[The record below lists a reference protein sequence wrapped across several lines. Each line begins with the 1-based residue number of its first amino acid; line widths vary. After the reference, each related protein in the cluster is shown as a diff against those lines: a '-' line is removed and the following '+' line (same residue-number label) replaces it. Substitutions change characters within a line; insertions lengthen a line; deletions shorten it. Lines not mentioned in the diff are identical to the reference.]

1 MGSKNITGR
10 SYVKAD
16 HDFWADMSFSVWE
29 ESTSVENNTS
39 RIKYEFYA
47 SQRTGFSFT
56 GTTRNPA
63 GRVVVNINGRDVDS
77 ANIGL
82 MSYGTGSCGK
92 TGYVN
97 VPHNADGTKEMSFSI
112 RMDEV
117 TGNYSGDTWKYGS
130 ASVSSTLWLASIPRA
145 SSISVTSGSGTK
157 PGAGSINLSISR
169 ASSSF
174 THTVIWEFSGL
185 TGTVGTGIGTSC
197 SFSVPLSFIE
207 KHPSSDN
214 GIRFVCKTYNNGT
227 EIGSSSCAATIG
239 HYLPSSISNYTS
251 NIICNG
257 TNTIDVTIS
266 RGHSSFVH
274 DVEWIFGSHKY
285 KKTNQGT
292 SSSYAPPTSWLDAIP
307 SANSGIG
314 SVVVTTYYKTT
325 KIGSVTSPNFTLNVP
340 DYTPTLGSVTVDKIQ
355 PDSMNTW
362 DIFVQNKSNAKFTF
376 NNAATSYYATI
387 KQYTI
392 EIDGV
397 TISSDTNIVRT
408 KRLPTA
414 GTVNYTAKIY
424 DSRNRSFSLTGS
436 IEVQALVIPKL
447 ISEDISRYNGTAK
460 DDDGEQLYFN
470 VSFSYE
476 SYNNLNSTTNKI
488 YIRPSVATDYT
499 EYGTFQNGTTL
510 IISDYTFSMTESYD
524 IKIVVIDTL
533 GNKLEHIFN
542 LSVSYAIIDI
552 SNTGNGIGLLT
563 MSKMDGYIEL
573 GGKVYAY
580 DDIIGKTSLK
590 INSNQSTFISVSV
603 KDSKTPMF
611 ESGSMGNF
619 MQTLTLTN
627 DYASWFNNKALNTS
641 YIKLSQD
648 GSDSSITVGNSSSF
662 SELSPT
668 KLQTG
673 YIIADSCDSENGAIL
688 STNADNEGWKCVRL
702 YRNGY
707 KVLYG
712 ISAGHNPAIEKYTP
726 TGTTWESRLELK
738 HDCLQYYTVAN
749 PSNPNNKVRLDVTVA
764 DADNHGGIRIGQ
776 HTNYLKWLRNSEEIQ
791 VRNDADNA
799 YSKITASAFVNGSKK
814 KFKEN
819 IEDVNDDII
828 NNIVMDNDIKKYNL
842 ISEREE
848 IERIEQEAEEQGII
862 LDLDQLRINE
872 KAGLILEDLTDEAKQ
887 MLNPER
893 TEGIDIYAMISLL
906 WRHNQIQQNKID
918 CLEAKLDML
927 SYQINNI

>member
-16 HDFWADMSFSVWE
+16 SDFWADLSFSVYE
-29 ESTSVENNTS
+29 ESASTENNTS
-39 RIKYEFYA
+39 RVRYEFYA
-47 SQRTGFSFT
+47 CQRTGFTFT

-63 GRVVVNINGRDVDS
+63 GRVVVNINGSDVDS

-82 MSYGTGSCGK
+82 ISNGTGDCYK
-92 TGYVN
+92 QGYVT
-97 VPHNADGTKEMSFSI
+97 VPHNSDGTKEMSFSI

-117 TGNYSGDTWKYGS
+117 TGNYSGDTWKYGA
-130 ASVSSTLWLASIPRA
+130 ASVSGTLWLASIPRA

-157 PGAGSINLSISR
+157 PGGGSINLSISR

-174 THTVIWEFSGL
+174 THTVTWEFSGL

-207 KHPSSDN
+207 KQPSSDN

-274 DVEWIFGSHKY
+274 DVEWFFGSHSY

-292 SSSYAPPTSWLDAIP
+292 SSSYAPPTSWLDAIS

-314 SVVVTTYYKTT
+314 SIVVTTYYKTT

-340 DYTPTLGSVTVDKIQ
+340 DYTLTLGSVTVEKIQ
-355 PDSMNTW
+355 PDSMRTW
-362 DIFVQNKSNAKFTF
+362 DILVQNKSNVKFTF
-376 NNAATSYYATI
+376 NNAATSDHATI

-392 EIDGV
+392 EIDGM
-397 TISSDTNIVRT
+397 ILSSDTNIVRT
-408 KRLPTA
+408 ERLPTA
-414 GTVNYTAKIY
+414 GTVNYIAKIY
-424 DSRNRSFSLTGS
+424 DSRNRSVSLTGS
-436 IEVQALVIPKL
+436 IEVQPLVIPKL
-447 ISEDISRYNGTAK
+447 VSEDISRYNGTAK

-476 SYNNLNSTTNKI
+476 TYNNLNSTTNKI
-488 YIRPSVATDYT
+488 YIRPSVATNFT

-510 IISDYTFSMTESYD
+510 IISDYTFSMIESYD

-563 MSKMDGYIEL
+563 MSKIEGSIEL
-573 GGKVYAY
+573 GGKLYAY
-580 DDIIGKTSLK
+580 EDMIGEKSIK
-590 INSNQSTFISVSV
+590 IQPDKNSKI
-603 KDSKTPMF
+603 PMF
-611 ESGSMGNF
+611 ESSSIGNF
-619 MQTLTLTN
+619 MQSLTLAN
-627 DYASWFNNKALNTS
+627 DYTSWSTGKSIGGT
-641 YIKLSQD
+641 YIKLWQN
-648 GSDSSITVGNSSSF
+648 GTVSSITVGNNSSNSK
-662 SELSPT
+662 LMPT
-668 KLQTG
+668 NLQTG
-673 YIIADSCDSENGAIL
+673 YVMTNTSSRSDGAII
-688 STNADNEGWKCVRL
+688 SNNKDNTNWTCFRL
-702 YRNGY
+702 YRNGSQA
-707 KVLYG
+707 LFG
-712 ISAGHNPAIEKYTP
+712 INDGNPTIERWKPNENRFNTKI
-726 TGTTWESRLELK
+726 ELLEN
-738 HDCLQYYTVAN
+738 DFQYIS
-749 PSNPNNKVRLDVTVA
+749 SNGYAAVIKINDS
-764 DADNHGGIRIGQ
+764 DNHGGIKIGNS
-776 HTNYLKWLRNSEEIQ
+776 TAYLKWLRNIEQIQ
-791 VRNDADNA
+791 VRNNADNA
-799 YSKITASAFVNGSKK
+799 YVSIAAGGFVNGSKK

-819 IEDVNDDII
+819 IEDIDDAII

-848 IERIEQEAEEQGII
+848 VERIEKEAEDKGII
-862 LDLDQLRINE
+862 LDPDQLRVSE
-872 KAGLILEDLTDEAKQ
+872 KAGLMLEDLTVEANNI
-887 MLNPER
+887 LHPER
-893 TEGIDIYAMISLL
+893 TEGIDMYAMISLL

-927 SYQINNI
+927 VYQINIL

>member
-1 MGSKNITGR
+1 MGSKNISGR

-63 GRVVVNINGRDVDS
+63 GRVVVNINGSDVDS

-82 MSYGTGSCGK
+82 ISYGTGECYK
-92 TGYVN
+92 QGYVT
-97 VPHNADGTKEMSFSI
+97 VPHNSDGTKEMSFSI

-117 TGNYSGDTWKYGS
+117 TGNYSGDTWKYGA
-130 ASVSSTLWLASIPRA
+130 ASVSSTLWLATIPRA

-169 ASSSF
+169 ASSAF
-174 THTVIWEFSGL
+174 THTVTWSYHDL
-185 TGTVGTGIGTSC
+185 TGTVGTGIGTSVTWD
-197 SFSVPLSFIE
+197 VPLSFIE
-207 KHPSSDN
+207 KSPSADSW
-214 GIRFVCKTYNNGT
+214 ITFICKTYSNGT
-227 EIGSSSCAATIG
+227 EIGSSSCTANIG

-257 TNTIDVTIS
+257 TNAIDVTIS

-274 DVEWIFGSHKY
+274 DVEWVFGSHKY

-292 SSSYAPPTSWLDAIP
+292 SSSYAPPTSWLDVIS

-340 DYTPTLGSVTVDKIQ
+340 NYTPTLESVTVDKIQ
-355 PDSMNTW
+355 PDSMSTW

-376 NNAATSYYATI
+376 NNAASSYYATI
-387 KQYTI
+387 KQYSI

-397 TISSDTNIVRT
+397 TLSSDTNIVQT

-414 GTVNYTAKIY
+414 GTIKYTAKIY
-424 DSRNRSFSLTGS
+424 DSRNRYVSLTGS

-447 ISEDISRYNGTAK
+447 VSEDISRYNGTAK

-488 YIRPSVATDYT
+488 YIRPSVATNFT

-510 IISDYTFSMTESYD
+510 IISDYTFSMIESYD

-563 MSKMDGYIEL
+563 MSKIDGSIEL
-573 GGKVYAY
+573 GGKLYAY
-580 DDIIGKTSLK
+580 EDIIGETSIK
-590 INSNQSTFISVSV
+590 IQPDKNI
-603 KDSKTPMF
+603 KMPMF
-611 ESGSMGNF
+611 ESSSIGNF
-619 MQTLTLTN
+619 MQSLTLAN
-627 DYASWFNNKALNTS
+627 DYTSWSTGKSIGGT
-641 YIKLSQD
+641 YIKLWQN
-648 GSDSSITVGNSSSF
+648 GTVSSITVGNNSSNSK
-662 SELSPT
+662 LMPT
-668 KLQTG
+668 NLQTG
-673 YIIADSCDSENGAIL
+673 YVMTNTSSRSDGAII
-688 STNADNEGWKCVRL
+688 SNNKDNKNWTCFRL
-702 YRNGY
+702 YRNGSQA
-707 KVLYG
+707 LFG
-712 ISAGHNPAIEKYTP
+712 INEGNPTVEKWKPNANGFDTKIELLENDLQFISSKGYSAVIKIND
-726 TGTTWESRLELK
+726 S
-738 HDCLQYYTVAN
+738 
-749 PSNPNNKVRLDVTVA
+749 
-764 DADNHGGIRIGQ
+764 DNHGGIKIGNS
-776 HTNYLKWLRNSEEIQ
+776 TAYLKWLRNIEQIQ
-791 VRNDADNA
+791 VRNNADNA
-799 YSKITASAFVNGSKK
+799 YVSIAAGGFVNGSKK

-819 IEDVNDDII
+819 IEDIDDAII

-848 IERIEQEAEEQGII
+848 VERIEKEAEDKGII
-862 LDLDQLRINE
+862 LDPDQLRVSE
-872 KAGLILEDLTDEAKQ
+872 KAGLMLEDLTVEANNI
-887 MLNPER
+887 LHPER
-893 TEGIDIYAMISLL
+893 TEGIDMYAMISLL
-906 WRHNQIQQNKID
+906 WRHNQIQQNKIN

-927 SYQINNI
+927 SYQINIL

>member
-1 MGSKNITGR
+1 MGSKNISGR

-47 SQRTGFSFT
+47 CQRTGFSFT

-63 GRVVVNINGRDVDS
+63 GRVVVNINGSDVDS

-82 MSYGTGSCGK
+82 INYGTGDCYK
-92 TGYVN
+92 QGYVT
-97 VPHNADGTKEMSFSI
+97 VPHNSDGTKEMSFSI

-117 TGNYSGDTWKYGS
+117 TGNYSGDTWKYGA
-130 ASVSSTLWLASIPRA
+130 ASVSSTLWLATIPRA

-169 ASSSF
+169 ASSAF
-174 THTVIWEFSGL
+174 THTVTWSYHDL
-185 TGTVGTGIGTSC
+185 TGTVGTGIGTSATWD
-197 SFSVPLSFIE
+197 VPLSFIE
-207 KHPSSDN
+207 KSPSADTWMTF
-214 GIRFVCKTYNNGT
+214 ICKTYNNGT
-227 EIGSSSCAATIG
+227 EIGSSSCTATIG

-274 DVEWIFGSHKY
+274 DVEWVFGSHKY

-292 SSSYAPPTSWLDAIP
+292 SSSYAPPTSWLDAIS

-340 DYTPTLGSVTVDKIQ
+340 DYTPTLESVTIDKLQ
-355 PDSMNTW
+355 PDSMSTW

-376 NNAATSYYATI
+376 NNAKTSYYATI
-387 KQYTI
+387 KQYSI
-392 EIDGV
+392 EIDGM

-414 GTVNYTAKIY
+414 GTIKYTAKIY
-424 DSRNRSFSLTGS
+424 DSRNRYVSLTGS
-436 IEVQALVIPKL
+436 IEVQALIIPKL
-447 ISEDISRYNGTAK
+447 VSEDISRYNGTAK

-488 YIRPSVATDYT
+488 YIRPSVATNFT

-510 IISDYTFSMTESYD
+510 IISDYTFSMIESYD

-563 MSKMDGYIEL
+563 MSKIEGSIEL
-573 GGKVYAY
+573 GGKLYAY
-580 DDIIGKTSLK
+580 EDIIGETSIK
-590 INSNQSTFISVSV
+590 IQPDKNSKI
-603 KDSKTPMF
+603 PMF
-611 ESGSMGNF
+611 ESSSIGNF
-619 MQTLTLTN
+619 MQSLTLAN
-627 DYASWFNNKALNTS
+627 DYTSWSTDKSIGGT
-641 YIKLSQD
+641 YIKLWQN
-648 GSDSSITVGNSSSF
+648 GTVSSITVGNNSSNSK
-662 SELSPT
+662 LMPT
-668 KLQTG
+668 NLQTG
-673 YIIADSCDSENGAIL
+673 YVTTISSSRSDGAII
-688 STNADNEGWKCVRL
+688 SNNKDNKNWTCFRL
-702 YRNGY
+702 YRNGSQA
-707 KVLYG
+707 LFG
-712 ISAGHNPAIEKYTP
+712 INDGNPTIERWKPNENRFNTKI
-726 TGTTWESRLELK
+726 ELLENN
-738 HDCLQYYTVAN
+738 LQYIS
-749 PSNPNNKVRLDVTVA
+749 SNGYAAVIKVNDS
-764 DADNHGGIRIGQ
+764 DNHGGIKIGNS
-776 HTNYLKWLRNSEEIQ
+776 TAYLKWLRNIEQIQ
-791 VRNDADNA
+791 VRNNADNA
-799 YSKITASAFVNGSKK
+799 YVSIAAGGFVNGSKK

-819 IEDVNDDII
+819 IEDIDDAII

-848 IERIEQEAEEQGII
+848 VERIEKEAEDKGII
-862 LDLDQLRINE
+862 LDPDQLRVSE
-872 KAGLILEDLTDEAKQ
+872 KAGLMLEDLTVEANNI
-887 MLNPER
+887 LHPER
-893 TEGIDIYAMISLL
+893 TEGIDMYAMISLL

-927 SYQINNI
+927 SYQINNL

>member
-16 HDFWADMSFSVWE
+16 HDFWADLSFSVYE
-29 ESTSVENNTS
+29 ESASTENNTS
-39 RIKYEFYA
+39 RVKYEFYA
-47 SQRTGFSFT
+47 CQRTGFSFT

-63 GRVVVNINGRDVDS
+63 GRVVVNINGSDVDS

-82 MSYGTGSCGK
+82 ISYGTGDCYK
-92 TGYVN
+92 QGYVN

-117 TGNYSGDTWKYGS
+117 TGNYSGDTWKYGA
-130 ASVSSTLWLASIPRA
+130 ASVSSTLWLATIPRA

-169 ASSSF
+169 ASSAF
-174 THTVIWEFSGL
+174 THTVTWSYHDL
-185 TGTVGTGIGTSC
+185 TGTVGTGIGTSATWD
-197 SFSVPLSFIE
+197 VPLSFIE
-207 KHPSSDN
+207 KSPSADSW
-214 GIRFVCKTYNNGT
+214 ITFVCKTYSNGT
-227 EIGSSSCAATIG
+227 EIGSSSCTANIG

-292 SSSYAPPTSWLDAIP
+292 SSSYAPPTSWLDVIS

-340 DYTPTLGSVTVDKIQ
+340 DYTPTLESVTVDKLQ
-355 PDSMNTW
+355 PDSMSTW
-362 DIFVQNKSNAKFTF
+362 GIFVQNKSNAKFTF
-376 NNAATSYYATI
+376 NNAKTSYYATI
-387 KQYTI
+387 KQYSI

-397 TISSDTNIVRT
+397 TLSSDTNIVQT
-408 KRLPTA
+408 KRLPKA
-414 GTVNYTAKIY
+414 GTIKYTAKIY
-424 DSRNRSFSLTGS
+424 DSRNRYVSLTGS

-447 ISEDISRYNGTAK
+447 VSEDISRYNGTAK

-488 YIRPSVATDYT
+488 YIRPSVATNFT

-510 IISDYTFSMTESYD
+510 IISDYTFSMIESYD

-563 MSKMDGYIEL
+563 MSKIDGSIEL
-573 GGKVYAY
+573 GGKLYAY
-580 DDIIGKTSLK
+580 EDIIGETSIK
-590 INSNQSTFISVSV
+590 IQPDKNI
-603 KDSKTPMF
+603 KMPMF
-611 ESGSMGNF
+611 ESSSIGNF
-619 MQTLTLTN
+619 MQSLTLAN
-627 DYASWFNNKALNTS
+627 DYTSWSTGKSIGGT
-641 YIKLSQD
+641 YIKLWQN
-648 GSDSSITVGNSSSF
+648 GTVSSITVGNNSSNSK
-662 SELSPT
+662 LMPT
-668 KLQTG
+668 NLQTG
-673 YIIADSCDSENGAIL
+673 YVTTISSSRSDGAII
-688 STNADNEGWKCVRL
+688 SNNKDNTNWTCFRL
-702 YRNGY
+702 YRNQSQALFGINDGNPTIERWKPNTNRFNTKIELLENDFQYISSNGY
-707 KVLYG
+707 AAVIK
-712 ISAGHNPAIEKYTP
+712 INDS
-726 TGTTWESRLELK
+726 
-738 HDCLQYYTVAN
+738 
-749 PSNPNNKVRLDVTVA
+749 
-764 DADNHGGIRIGQ
+764 DNHGGIKIGNS
-776 HTNYLKWLRNSEEIQ
+776 TAYLKWLRNIEQIQ
-791 VRNDADNA
+791 VRNNADNA
-799 YSKITASAFVNGSKK
+799 YVSIAAGGFVNGSKK

-819 IEDVNDDII
+819 IEDIDDAII

-848 IERIEQEAEEQGII
+848 VERIEKEAEDKGII
-862 LDLDQLRINE
+862 LDPDQLRVSE
-872 KAGLILEDLTDEAKQ
+872 KAGLMLEDLTVEANNI
-887 MLNPER
+887 LHPER
-893 TEGIDIYAMISLL
+893 TEGIDMYAMISLL

-927 SYQINNI
+927 SYQINNL

>member
-1 MGSKNITGR
+1 MGSKNISGR

-16 HDFWADMSFSVWE
+16 HDFWADLSFSVYE
-29 ESTSVENNTS
+29 ESTSTENNTS
-39 RIKYEFYA
+39 RVKYEFYA
-47 SQRTGFSFT
+47 CQRTGFSFT

-63 GRVVVNINGRDVDS
+63 GRVVVNINGKDVDS

-82 MSYGTGSCGK
+82 ISYGTGDCYK
-92 TGYVN
+92 QGYVT
-97 VPHNADGTKEMSFSI
+97 VPHNSDGTKEMSFSI

-117 TGNYSGDTWKYGS
+117 TGNFSGDTWKYG
-130 ASVSSTLWLASIPRA
+130 ATSVSSTLWLASIPRA

-157 PGAGSINLSISR
+157 PGGGSIKLSISR
-169 ASSSF
+169 ASSAF
-174 THTVIWEFSGL
+174 THTVTWSYHDL
-185 TGTVGTGIGTSC
+185 TGTVGTGIGTSATWD
-197 SFSVPLSFIE
+197 VPLSFIE
-207 KHPSSDN
+207 KSPSADTWMT
-214 GIRFVCKTYNNGT
+214 FVCKTYSNGT
-227 EIGSSSCAATIG
+227 EIGSSSCTANIG
-239 HYLPSSISNYTS
+239 HYQPSSISNYTS

-257 TNTIDVTIS
+257 TNTINVTIS

-355 PDSMNTW
+355 PDNMSTW

-376 NNAATSYYATI
+376 NNAKTSYYATI
-387 KQYTI
+387 KQYSI
-392 EIDGV
+392 EIDGM
-397 TISSDTNIVRT
+397 TISSDTNIVQT
-408 KRLPTA
+408 KRLSTA
-414 GTVNYTAKIY
+414 GTIKYTAKIY
-424 DSRNRSFSLTGS
+424 DSRNRYISLTGS

-447 ISEDISRYNGTAK
+447 VSEDISRYNGTAK

-488 YIRPSVATDYT
+488 YIRPSVATNFT

-510 IISDYTFSMTESYD
+510 IISDYTFSMIESYD

-533 GNKLEHIFN
+533 GNKLEHIVN

-590 INSNQSTFISVSV
+590 INSNQSTFISASV

-627 DYASWFNNKALNTS
+627 DYTSWSTGKSIGGS
-641 YIKLSQD
+641 YIKLFQN
-648 GSDSSITVGNSSSF
+648 GTVSSITVGNNSSNSK
-662 SELSPT
+662 LMPT
-668 KLQTG
+668 NLQTG
-673 YIIADSCDSENGAIL
+673 YVMTNTSSRSDGAII
-688 STNADNEGWKCVRL
+688 SNNKDNKNWTCFRL
-702 YRNGY
+702 YRNGSQALFGINDGNPTIERWAPNANRFDT
-707 KVLYG
+707 KIEVLG
-712 ISAGHNPAIEKYTP
+712 RNLQFISSKGPAAVINI
-726 TGTTWESRLELK
+726 
-738 HDCLQYYTVAN
+738 D
-749 PSNPNNKVRLDVTVA
+749 
-764 DADNHGGIRIGQ
+764 DNSGHGGVKIGPS
-776 HTNYLKWLRNSEEIQ
+776 YLKWLRNSEEIQ
-791 VRNDADNA
+791 VRNNADNA

-819 IEDVNDDII
+819 IEDVNDDVI

-862 LDLDQLRINE
+862 LDPDQLRINE

-893 TEGIDIYAMISLL
+893 TEGVDLYTMVSLL

-927 SYQINNI
+927 VYQINNL

>member
-1 MGSKNITGR
+1 MGSKNISGR

-29 ESTSVENNTS
+29 ESASVENNTS

-63 GRVVVNINGRDVDS
+63 GRVVVNINGKDVDS
-77 ANIGL
+77 ADIGFI
-82 MSYGTGSCGK
+82 SYGTGSCGK

-117 TGNYSGDTWKYGS
+117 TGNYSGDTWKYGA
-130 ASVSSTLWLASIPRA
+130 ASVSSTLWLATIPRA

-174 THTVIWEFSGL
+174 THTVTWEFCGS

-197 SFSVPLSFIE
+197 SFSVPLDFIE
-207 KHPSSDN
+207 KMPSSDN

-257 TNTIDVTIS
+257 TNTIDITIS

-274 DVEWIFGSHKY
+274 DVEWVFGSHKY

-292 SSSYAPPTSWLDAIP
+292 SSSYAPPTSWLDVIS

-340 DYTPTLGSVTVDKIQ
+340 DYTPTLESITVDKLQ
-355 PDSMNTW
+355 PDSMSTW

-376 NNAATSYYATI
+376 NNAASSYYATI
-387 KQYTI
+387 KQYSI
-392 EIDGV
+392 EIDGM
-397 TISSDTNIVRT
+397 TISSDTNIVQT

-414 GTVNYTAKIY
+414 GTIKYTAKIY
-424 DSRNRSFSLTGS
+424 DSRNRYVSLTGS
-436 IEVQALVIPKL
+436 IEVRALVIPKL
-447 ISEDISRYNGTAK
+447 VSEDISRYNGTAK

-476 SYNNLNSTTNKI
+476 SYNNLNSTINKI
-488 YIRPSVATDYT
+488 YIRPSVATNFT

-510 IISDYTFSMTESYD
+510 IISDYTFSMIESYD

-563 MSKMDGYIEL
+563 MSKIEGSIEL
-573 GGKVYAY
+573 GGKLYAY
-580 DDIIGKTSLK
+580 EDIIGETSIK
-590 INSNQSTFISVSV
+590 IQPDKNI
-603 KDSKTPMF
+603 KMPMF
-611 ESGSMGNF
+611 ESSSIGNF
-619 MQTLTLTN
+619 MQSLTLAN
-627 DYASWFNNKALNTS
+627 DYASWSTGKSIGGT
-641 YIKLSQD
+641 YIKLWQN
-648 GSDSSITVGNSSSF
+648 GTVSSITVGNNSSNSK
-662 SELSPT
+662 LMPT
-668 KLQTG
+668 NLQTG
-673 YIIADSCDSENGAIL
+673 YVMTNTSSRSDGAII
-688 STNADNEGWKCVRL
+688 SNNKDNTNWTCFRL
-702 YRNGY
+702 YRNGSQA
-707 KVLYG
+707 LFG
-712 ISAGHNPAIEKYTP
+712 INDGNPTIERWKPNENRFNTKI
-726 TGTTWESRLELK
+726 ELLENN
-738 HDCLQYYTVAN
+738 LQYIS
-749 PSNPNNKVRLDVTVA
+749 SNGYAAVIKVNDS
-764 DADNHGGIRIGQ
+764 DNHGGIKIGNS
-776 HTNYLKWLRNSEEIQ
+776 TAYLKWLRNIEQIQ
-791 VRNDADNA
+791 VRNNADNA
-799 YSKITASAFVNGSKK
+799 YVSIAAGGFVNGSKK

-819 IEDVNDDII
+819 IEDIDDTII

-848 IERIEQEAEEQGII
+848 VERIEKEAEDKGII
-862 LDLDQLRINE
+862 LDPDQLRVSE
-872 KAGLILEDLTDEAKQ
+872 KAGLMLEDLTVEANNI
-887 MLNPER
+887 LHPER
-893 TEGIDIYAMISLL
+893 TEGIDMYAMISLL

-927 SYQINNI
+927 SYQINNL

>member
-1 MGSKNITGR
+1 MGSKNISGR

-39 RIKYEFYA
+39 RIKYEFFA

-63 GRVVVNINGRDVDS
+63 GRVVVNINGKDVDS

-97 VPHNADGTKEMSFSI
+97 VPHNSDGTKEMSFSI

-117 TGNYSGDTWKYGS
+117 TGNYAGDTWKYGA

-157 PGAGSINLSISR
+157 PGGGSIKLSISR
-169 ASSSF
+169 ASSAF
-174 THTVIWEFSGL
+174 THTVTWSFHDL
-185 TGTVGTGIGTSC
+185 TGTVGTGIGTSATWD
-197 SFSVPLSFIE
+197 VPLSFIE
-207 KHPSSDN
+207 KSPSADSWMTF
-214 GIRFVCKTYNNGT
+214 ICKTYNNGT
-227 EIGSSSCAATIG
+227 EIGSSSCTANIG
-239 HYLPSSISNYTS
+239 HYLPSSITNYTS

-274 DVEWIFGSHKY
+274 DVEWFFGSHKY

-292 SSSYAPPTSWLDAIP
+292 SSSYAPPTSWLDAII

-355 PDSMNTW
+355 PDSMRTW
-362 DIFVQNKSNAKFTF
+362 GIFVQNKSNAKFTF

-397 TISSDTNIVRT
+397 TISSDANIVQT
-408 KRLPTA
+408 KQLSTA
-414 GTVNYTAKIY
+414 GTVTYTAKIY
-424 DSRNRSFSLTGS
+424 DSRNRSVSLTGS
-436 IEVQALVIPKL
+436 IDVRALVIPKL

-510 IISDYTFSMTESYD
+510 IISNYKFSMTESYD

-590 INSNQSTFISVSV
+590 INSNQSIFISASV

-619 MQTLTLTN
+619 MQTLTLAN
-627 DYASWFNNKALNTS
+627 DYTSWSTGKSIGGS
-641 YIKLSQD
+641 YIKLWQN
-648 GSDSSITVGNSSSF
+648 GSDSSITVGNNSSNST
-662 SELSPT
+662 LTPT
-668 KLQTG
+668 NLQTG
-673 YIIADSCDSENGAIL
+673 YVITNSSSVPGGAII
-688 STNADNEGWKCVRL
+688 SNNKDNTNWTCFRL
-702 YRNGY
+702 YRNGSQALFGINNGNPTIERWEPNANGFDT
-707 KVLYG
+707 KIEVLG
-712 ISAGHNPAIEKYTP
+712 RNLQFISSKGPHAVINI
-726 TGTTWESRLELK
+726 
-738 HDCLQYYTVAN
+738 D
-749 PSNPNNKVRLDVTVA
+749 
-764 DADNHGGIRIGQ
+764 DNSGHGGVKIGPS
-776 HTNYLKWLRNSEEIQ
+776 YLKWLRNSEEIQ
-791 VRNDADNA
+791 VRNNADNA

-819 IEDVNDDII
+819 IEDVNDDVI

-862 LDLDQLRINE
+862 LDPDQLRINE

-893 TEGIDIYAMISLL
+893 TEGVDLYTMVSLL

-927 SYQINNI
+927 VYQINNL

>member
-1 MGSKNITGR
+1 MGSKNISGR

-47 SQRTGFSFT
+47 SQRTGFSYT

-63 GRVVVNINGRDVDS
+63 GRVVVNINGKDVDS

-82 MSYGTGSCGK
+82 ISYGTGDCYK
-92 TGYVN
+92 QGYVT
-97 VPHNADGTKEMSFSI
+97 VPHNSDGTKEMSFSI

-117 TGNYSGDTWKYGS
+117 TGNYAGDTWKYGA
-130 ASVSSTLWLASIPRA
+130 ASVSGTLWLASIPRA

-157 PGAGSINLSISR
+157 PGGGSIKLSISR
-169 ASSSF
+169 ASSAF
-174 THTVIWEFSGL
+174 THTVTWSYHDL
-185 TGTVGTGIGTSC
+185 TGTVGTGIGTSATWD
-197 SFSVPLSFIE
+197 VPLSFIE
-207 KHPSSDN
+207 KSPSADSW
-214 GIRFVCKTYNNGT
+214 ITFICKTYSNGT
-227 EIGSSSCAATIG
+227 EIGSSSCTANIG

-292 SSSYAPPTSWLDAIP
+292 SSSYAPPTSWLDAIS

-340 DYTPTLGSVTVDKIQ
+340 DYTPTLESVTVDKIQ
-355 PDSMNTW
+355 PNNMSTW

-376 NNAATSYYATI
+376 NNATSSYYATI

-392 EIDGV
+392 EIDGM

-414 GTVNYTAKIY
+414 GTITYTAIIY

-447 ISEDISRYNGTAK
+447 VSEDISRYNGTAK

-476 SYNNLNSTTNKI
+476 TYNNLNSTTNKI
-488 YIRPSVATDYT
+488 YIRPSVATDFT

-510 IISDYTFSMTESYD
+510 IISDYTFSMIESYD

-563 MSKMDGYIEL
+563 MSKIEGSIEL
-573 GGKVYAY
+573 GGKLYAY
-580 DDIIGKTSLK
+580 EDIIGETSIK
-590 INSNQSTFISVSV
+590 IQPNKNSKI
-603 KDSKTPMF
+603 PIF
-611 ESGSMGNF
+611 ESSSIGNF
-619 MQTLTLTN
+619 MQTLTISN
-627 DYASWFNNKALNTS
+627 DYANWNSNKTPTTS
-641 YIKLSQD
+641 YIKLFQD
-648 GSDSSITVGNSSSF
+648 GSNAFISVNKSDGSTGSV
-662 SELSPT
+662 LSDAR
-668 KLQTG
+668 LYTG
-673 YIIADSCDSENGAIL
+673 YVMTNTSSRSDGAII
-688 STNADNEGWKCVRL
+688 SNNKDNTNWTCFRL
-702 YRNGY
+702 YRNGSQALFGINEGNPTVEKWKPNANGFDTKIELLENNLQFISSKGY
-707 KVLYG
+707 SAIIKVND
-712 ISAGHNPAIEKYTP
+712 S
-726 TGTTWESRLELK
+726 
-738 HDCLQYYTVAN
+738 
-749 PSNPNNKVRLDVTVA
+749 
-764 DADNHGGIRIGQ
+764 DNHGGIKIGNS
-776 HTNYLKWLRNSEEIQ
+776 TAYLKWLRNIEQIQ
-791 VRNDADNA
+791 VRNNADNA
-799 YSKITASAFVNGSKK
+799 YVSIAAGGFVNGSKK

-819 IEDVNDDII
+819 IEDIDDAII

-848 IERIEQEAEEQGII
+848 IERIEKEAEDKGII
-862 LDLDQLRINE
+862 LDPDQLRVSE
-872 KAGLILEDLTDEAKQ
+872 KAGLMLEDLTVEANNI
-887 MLNPER
+887 LHPER
-893 TEGIDIYAMISLL
+893 TEGIDMYAMISLL
-906 WRHNQIQQNKID
+906 WRHNQLQQNKID

-927 SYQINNI
+927 SYQINNL

>member
-1 MGSKNITGR
+1 MGSKNISGR

-77 ANIGL
+77 ADIGFI
-82 MSYGTGSCGK
+82 SYGTGDCYK
-92 TGYVN
+92 QGYVD

-117 TGNYSGDTWKYGS
+117 TGNYSGDTWKYGA
-130 ASVSSTLWLASIPRA
+130 ASVSSTLWLATIPRA

-174 THTVIWEFSGL
+174 THTVTWEFCGS

-197 SFSVPLSFIE
+197 SFSVPLDFIE
-207 KHPSSDN
+207 KMPSSDN

-257 TNTIDVTIS
+257 TNAIDVTIS

-274 DVEWIFGSHKY
+274 DVEWVFGSHKY

-292 SSSYAPPTSWLDAIP
+292 SSSYAPPTSWLDVIS

-376 NNAATSYYATI
+376 NNATSSYYATI
-387 KQYTI
+387 KQYSI

-397 TISSDTNIVRT
+397 TLSSDTNIVQT

-414 GTVNYTAKIY
+414 GTIKYTAKIY
-424 DSRNRSFSLTGS
+424 DSRNRYVSLTGS

-447 ISEDISRYNGTAK
+447 VSEDISRYNGTAK

-488 YIRPSVATDYT
+488 YIRPSVATNFT

-510 IISDYTFSMTESYD
+510 IISDYTFSMIESYD

-563 MSKMDGYIEL
+563 MSKIEGSIEL
-573 GGKVYAY
+573 GGNLYAY
-580 DDIIGKTSLK
+580 EDIIGEKSIK
-590 INSNQSTFISVSV
+590 IQPDKNSKI
-603 KDSKTPMF
+603 PMF
-611 ESGSMGNF
+611 ESSSIGNF
-619 MQTLTLTN
+619 MQSLTLAN
-627 DYASWFNNKALNTS
+627 DYTSWSTGKSIGGT
-641 YIKLSQD
+641 YIKLWQN
-648 GSDSSITVGNSSSF
+648 GTVSSITVGNNSSNSK
-662 SELSPT
+662 LMPT
-668 KLQTG
+668 NLQTG
-673 YIIADSCDSENGAIL
+673 YVMTNTSSRSDGAII
-688 STNADNEGWKCVRL
+688 SNNKDNTNWTCFRL
-702 YRNGY
+702 YRNQSQA
-707 KVLYG
+707 LFG
-712 ISAGHNPAIEKYTP
+712 INDGNPTIERWKPNENRFNTKI
-726 TGTTWESRLELK
+726 ELLENN
-738 HDCLQYYTVAN
+738 LQYIS
-749 PSNPNNKVRLDVTVA
+749 SNGYAAVIKVNDS
-764 DADNHGGIRIGQ
+764 DNHGGIKIGNS
-776 HTNYLKWLRNSEEIQ
+776 TAYLKWLRNIEQIQ
-791 VRNDADNA
+791 VRNNADNA
-799 YSKITASAFVNGSKK
+799 YVSIAAGGFVNGSKK

-819 IEDVNDDII
+819 IEDIDDTII

-848 IERIEQEAEEQGII
+848 VERIEKEAEDKGII
-862 LDLDQLRINE
+862 LDPDQLRVSE
-872 KAGLILEDLTDEAKQ
+872 KAGLMLEDLTVEANNI
-887 MLNPER
+887 LHPER
-893 TEGIDIYAMISLL
+893 TEGIDMYAMISLL

-927 SYQINNI
+927 SYQINNL

>member
-1 MGSKNITGR
+1 MGSKNISGR

-16 HDFWADMSFSVWE
+16 HEFWADMSFSVWE

-56 GTTRNPA
+56 GATRNPA
-63 GRVVVNINGRDVDS
+63 GRVVVNINGSDVDS
-77 ANIGL
+77 ANIGFI
-82 MSYGTGSCGK
+82 SYGTGECYK
-92 TGYVN
+92 QGYVN

-117 TGNYSGDTWKYGS
+117 TGNYSGDTWKYGA
-130 ASVSSTLWLASIPRA
+130 ASVSSTLWLATIPRA

-169 ASSSF
+169 ASSAF
-174 THTVIWEFSGL
+174 THTVTWSYHDL
-185 TGTVGTGIGTSC
+185 TGTVGTGIGTSATWD
-197 SFSVPLSFIE
+197 VPLSFIE
-207 KHPSSDN
+207 KSPSADSW
-214 GIRFVCKTYNNGT
+214 ITFICKTYSNGT
-227 EIGSSSCAATIG
+227 EIGSSSCTANIG

-292 SSSYAPPTSWLDAIP
+292 SSSYAPPTSWLDVIS

-340 DYTPTLGSVTVDKIQ
+340 NYTPTLESVTVDKIQ
-355 PDSMNTW
+355 PDSMSTW

-376 NNAATSYYATI
+376 NNAKTSYYATI
-387 KQYTI
+387 KQYSI
-392 EIDGV
+392 EIDGM
-397 TISSDTNIVRT
+397 TISSDTNIVQT

-414 GTVNYTAKIY
+414 GTIKYTVKIY
-424 DSRNRSFSLTGS
+424 DSRNRYVSLTGS

-447 ISEDISRYNGTAK
+447 VSEDISRYNGTAK

-488 YIRPSVATDYT
+488 YIRPSVATNFT
-499 EYGTFQNGTTL
+499 EYGTFQNGATL
-510 IISDYTFSMTESYD
+510 IISDYTFSMIESYD

-563 MSKMDGYIEL
+563 MSKIEGSIEL
-573 GGKVYAY
+573 GGNLYAY
-580 DDIIGKTSLK
+580 EDIIGEKSIK
-590 INSNQSTFISVSV
+590 IQPDKNSKI
-603 KDSKTPMF
+603 PMF
-611 ESGSMGNF
+611 ESSSIGNF
-619 MQTLTLTN
+619 MQSLTLAN
-627 DYASWFNNKALNTS
+627 DYTSWSTGKSIGGT
-641 YIKLSQD
+641 YIKLWQN
-648 GSDSSITVGNSSSF
+648 GTVSSITVGNNSSNSK
-662 SELSPT
+662 LMPT
-668 KLQTG
+668 NLQTG
-673 YIIADSCDSENGAIL
+673 YVMTNTSSRSDGAII
-688 STNADNEGWKCVRL
+688 SNNKDNTNWTCFRL
-702 YRNGY
+702 YRNGSQA
-707 KVLYG
+707 LFG
-712 ISAGHNPAIEKYTP
+712 INEGNPTVEKWKPNANGFDTKIELLENNLQFISSKGYSAI
-726 TGTTWESRLELK
+726 
-738 HDCLQYYTVAN
+738 
-749 PSNPNNKVRLDVTVA
+749 VTIN
-764 DADNHGGIRIGQ
+764 DSSGNGGIKIGNS
-776 HTNYLKWLRNSEEIQ
+776 TVYLKWLRHSEEIQ
-791 VRNDADNA
+791 VRNNADNA

-819 IEDVNDDII
+819 IEDVNDDVI

-848 IERIEQEAEEQGII
+848 IERLEQEAEEQGII
-862 LDLDQLRINE
+862 LDPDQLRINE
-872 KAGLILEDLTDEAKQ
+872 KAGLILEDLTDEAKLI
-887 MLNPER
+887 LNPER
-893 TEGIDIYAMISLL
+893 TEGIDLYTMVSLL

-927 SYQINNI
+927 SYQINNL

>member
-1 MGSKNITGR
+1 MGSKNISGR

-56 GTTRNPA
+56 GTTRDPA
-63 GRVVVNINGRDVDS
+63 GRVVVNINGTDVDS
-77 ANIGL
+77 ANIGFI
-82 MSYGTGSCGK
+82 SYGTGSCGK

-117 TGNYSGDTWKYGS
+117 TGNYSGDTWKYGA
-130 ASVSSTLWLASIPRA
+130 ASVSSTLWLATIPRA

-157 PGAGSINLSISR
+157 PGGGSIKLSISR
-169 ASSSF
+169 ASSAF
-174 THTVIWEFSGL
+174 THTVTWSFHDL
-185 TGTVGTGIGTSC
+185 TGTVGTGIGTSATWD
-197 SFSVPLSFIE
+197 VPLSFIE
-207 KHPSSDN
+207 KSPSADSWMTF
-214 GIRFVCKTYNNGT
+214 ICKTYNNGT
-227 EIGSSSCAATIG
+227 EIGSSSCTANIG
-239 HYLPSSISNYTS
+239 HYLPSSITNYTS

-274 DVEWIFGSHKY
+274 DVEWFFGSHKY

-292 SSSYAPPTSWLDAIP
+292 SSSYAPPTSWLDAII

-314 SVVVTTYYKTT
+314 SVVVTTYYNTT

-397 TISSDTNIVRT
+397 TISSDTNIVQTRQ
-408 KRLPTA
+408 LSTA
-414 GTVNYTAKIY
+414 GIITYTAKIY
-424 DSRNRSFSLTGS
+424 DSRNRYVSLTGS
-436 IEVQALVIPKL
+436 IDVRALIIPKL
-447 ISEDISRYNGTAK
+447 VSEDISRYNGTVK

-488 YIRPSVATDYT
+488 YIRPSVATNFT

-510 IISDYTFSMTESYD
+510 IISDYTFSMVESYD

-563 MSKMDGYIEL
+563 MSKMEGYIEL

-580 DDIIGKTSLK
+580 DDIIGETSLR
-590 INSNQSTFISVSV
+590 IQSDQSTFISASV
-603 KDSKTPMF
+603 KGSETPIF
-611 ESGSMGNF
+611 ESGSIGNF

-627 DYASWFNNKALNTS
+627 DYANWYSDTPLAAS
-641 YIKLSQD
+641 YIKLFQD
-648 GSDSSITVGNSSSF
+648 GSDSSITVGNSSSY
-662 SELSPT
+662 SILT
-668 KLQTG
+668 HTTLQSN
-673 YIIADSCDSENGAIL
+673 YAIIGTHITINGCAEKNGAIL
-688 STNADNEGWKCVRL
+688 STNDDNGGWKCIRL
-702 YRNGY
+702 YRNNFRA
-707 KVLYG
+707 LYG
-712 ISAGHNPAIEKYTP
+712 IAANGSPCIE
-726 TGTTWESRLELK
+726 R
-738 HDCLQYYTVAN
+738 HR
-749 PSNPNNKVRLDVTVA
+749 PNEEAYNTRFEINENDINFFATDGPGFKATIK
-764 DADNHGGIRIGQ
+764 DNSGHGGIKIGQ
-776 HTNYLKWLRNSEEIQ
+776 NTNYLKWLRNSEEIQ
-791 VRNDADNA
+791 VRNNADNA

-862 LDLDQLRINE
+862 LDPDQLRINE

-893 TEGIDIYAMISLL
+893 TEGVDLYTMVSLL

-918 CLEAKLDML
+918 CLEAKLDMI
-927 SYQINNI
+927 SYQINNM

>member
-1 MGSKNITGR
+1 MGSKNISGR

-63 GRVVVNINGRDVDS
+63 GRVVVNINGKDVDS

-117 TGNYSGDTWKYGS
+117 TGNYAGDTWKYGA

-157 PGAGSINLSISR
+157 PGGGSIKLSISR
-169 ASSSF
+169 ASSAF
-174 THTVIWEFSGL
+174 THTVTWSFHNL
-185 TGTVGTGIGTSC
+185 TGTVGTGIGTSATWD
-197 SFSVPLSFIE
+197 VPLSFIE
-207 KHPSSDN
+207 KSPSADSWMT
-214 GIRFVCKTYNNGT
+214 FTCKTYNNGT
-227 EIGSSSCAATIG
+227 EIGSSSCTANIG

-257 TNTIDVTIS
+257 TNTINVTIS

-274 DVEWIFGSHKY
+274 DVEWFFGSHKY

-292 SSSYAPPTSWLDAIP
+292 SSSYAPPTSWLDAII

-397 TISSDTNIVRT
+397 TISSDTNIVQT
-408 KRLPTA
+408 KQLSTA
-414 GTVNYTAKIY
+414 GTVTYTAKIY
-424 DSRNRSFSLTGS
+424 DSRNRSVSLTGS
-436 IEVQALVIPKL
+436 IDVRALIIPKL
-447 ISEDISRYNGTAK
+447 VSEDISRYNGTAK

-470 VSFSYE
+470 VSFSYD
-476 SYNNLNSTTNKI
+476 SYDNLNSTTNKI
-488 YIRPSVATDYT
+488 YIRPSVATDFT

-510 IISDYTFSMTESYD
+510 IISDYTFSMIESYD

-590 INSNQSTFISVSV
+590 INSNQSTFISASV
-603 KDSKTPMF
+603 KDNKTPMF

-627 DYASWFNNKALNTS
+627 DYTSWSTGKSIGGS
-641 YIKLSQD
+641 YIKLWQN
-648 GSDSSITVGNSSSF
+648 GSDSSITVGNNSSNST
-662 SELSPT
+662 LTPT
-668 KLQTG
+668 NLQTG
-673 YIIADSCDSENGAIL
+673 YVMVNSSSISGGAIV
-688 STNADNEGWKCVRL
+688 SNNKDNTNWTCFRL
-702 YRNGY
+702 YRNGSQALFGINNGNPTIERWEPNANGFDT
-707 KVLYG
+707 KIEVLG
-712 ISAGHNPAIEKYTP
+712 RNLQFISSKGPHAVINI
-726 TGTTWESRLELK
+726 
-738 HDCLQYYTVAN
+738 D
-749 PSNPNNKVRLDVTVA
+749 
-764 DADNHGGIRIGQ
+764 DNSGHGGVKIGPS
-776 HTNYLKWLRNSEEIQ
+776 YLKWLRNSEEIQ
-791 VRNDADNA
+791 VRNNADNA

-819 IEDVNDDII
+819 IEDVNDDVI

-862 LDLDQLRINE
+862 LDPDQLRINE

-893 TEGIDIYAMISLL
+893 TEGVDLYTMVSLL

-927 SYQINNI
+927 AYQINNL

>member
-1 MGSKNITGR
+1 MGSKNISGR

-47 SQRTGFSFT
+47 SQRTGFSYT

-63 GRVVVNINGRDVDS
+63 GRVVVNVNGSDVDS

-82 MSYGTGSCGK
+82 INYGTGECYK
-92 TGYVN
+92 QGYVT
-97 VPHNADGTKEMSFSI
+97 VPHNSDGTKEMSFSI

-117 TGNYSGDTWKYGS
+117 AGNFSGDTWKYGA
-130 ASVSSTLWLASIPRA
+130 ASVSSTLWLATIPRA

-169 ASSSF
+169 ASSAF
-174 THTVIWEFSGL
+174 THTVTWSYHDL
-185 TGTVGTGIGTSC
+185 TGTVGTGIGTSATWD
-197 SFSVPLSFIE
+197 VPLSFIE
-207 KHPSSDN
+207 KSPSADSWMT
-214 GIRFVCKTYNNGT
+214 FVCKTYSNGT
-227 EIGSSSCAATIG
+227 EIGSSSCTANIG

-292 SSSYAPPTSWLDAIP
+292 SSSYAPPTSWLDVIS

-340 DYTPTLGSVTVDKIQ
+340 DYTPTLESVTVDKLQ
-355 PDSMNTW
+355 PDSMSTW
-362 DIFVQNKSNAKFTF
+362 GIFVQNKSNAKFTF
-376 NNAATSYYATI
+376 NNATSSYYATI
-387 KQYTI
+387 KLYSI
-392 EIDGV
+392 EIDGM
-397 TISSDTNIVRT
+397 TISSDTNIVQT

-414 GTVNYTAKIY
+414 GTIKYTAKIY
-424 DSRNRSFSLTGS
+424 DSRNRYVSLTGS

-447 ISEDISRYNGTAK
+447 VSEDISRYNGTAK

-488 YIRPSVATDYT
+488 YIRPSVATNFT

-510 IISDYTFSMTESYD
+510 IISDYTFSMIESYD

-563 MSKMDGYIEL
+563 MSKIDGSIEL
-573 GGKVYAY
+573 GGKLYAY
-580 DDIIGKTSLK
+580 EDIIGETSIK
-590 INSNQSTFISVSV
+590 IQPDKNI
-603 KDSKTPMF
+603 KMPMF
-611 ESGSMGNF
+611 ESSSIGNF
-619 MQTLTLTN
+619 MQSLTLAN
-627 DYASWFNNKALNTS
+627 DYTSWSTGKSIGGT
-641 YIKLSQD
+641 YIKLWQN
-648 GSDSSITVGNSSSF
+648 GTVSSITVGNNSSNSK
-662 SELSPT
+662 LMPT
-668 KLQTG
+668 NLQTG
-673 YIIADSCDSENGAIL
+673 YVITNTSSRSDGAII
-688 STNADNEGWKCVRL
+688 SNNKDNTNWTCFRL
-702 YRNGY
+702 YRNGSQA
-707 KVLYG
+707 LFG
-712 ISAGHNPAIEKYTP
+712 INDGNPTIERWKPNENRFNTKI
-726 TGTTWESRLELK
+726 ELLENS
-738 HDCLQYYTVAN
+738 LQYIS
-749 PSNPNNKVRLDVTVA
+749 SNGYAAVININDH
-764 DADNHGGIRIGQ
+764 DNHGGIKIGNS
-776 HTNYLKWLRNSEEIQ
+776 TAYLKWLRNIEQIQ
-791 VRNDADNA
+791 VRNNADNA
-799 YSKITASAFVNGSKK
+799 YVSIAAGGFVNGSKK

-819 IEDVNDDII
+819 IEDIDDAII

-848 IERIEQEAEEQGII
+848 VERIEKEAEDKGII
-862 LDLDQLRINE
+862 LDPDQLRVSE
-872 KAGLILEDLTDEAKQ
+872 KAGLMLEDLTVEANNI
-887 MLNPER
+887 LHPER
-893 TEGIDIYAMISLL
+893 TEGIDMYAMISLL

-918 CLEAKLDML
+918 CLEAKLDMIT
-927 SYQINNI
+927 YQINNL

>member
-1 MGSKNITGR
+1 MANITGR

-16 HDFWADMSFSVWE
+16 HDFWADLSFTVVE

-39 RIKYEFYA
+39 QIYYEFYA
-47 SQRTGFSFT
+47 CQRTGFSFT

-63 GRVVVNINGRDVDS
+63 GRVVVNINGSDVDS
-77 ANIGL
+77 ATIGL
-82 MSYGTGSCGK
+82 ISYGTGECYKNGRI
-92 TGYVN
+92 N
-97 VPHNADGTKEMSFSI
+97 VPHNADGTKTLSFSI

-130 ASVSSTLWLASIPRA
+130 TSSSGSINLTTIPRA

-157 PGAGSINLSISR
+157 PGGGSINLSISR
-169 ASSSF
+169 ASSAF
-174 THTVIWEFSGL
+174 THTVTWSYHDL
-185 TGTVGTGIGTSC
+185 TGTVGTGIGTSATWD
-197 SFSVPLSFIE
+197 VPLSFIE
-207 KHPSSDN
+207 KSPSADSWMTF
-214 GIRFVCKTYNNGT
+214 ICKTYNNGT
-227 EIGSSSCAATIG
+227 EIGSSSCTANIG
-239 HYLPSSISNYTS
+239 HYLPSSITNYTS
-251 NIICNG
+251 NIICDG
-257 TNTIDVTIS
+257 TNAIDVTIS

-274 DVEWIFGSHKY
+274 DVEWVFGSHKY

-292 SSSYAPPTSWLDAIP
+292 SSSYAPPTSWLDAIS

-340 DYTPTLGSVTVDKIQ
+340 DYTPTLESVTVDKLQ
-355 PDSMNTW
+355 PDSMSTW

-376 NNAATSYYATI
+376 NNATSSYYATI

-392 EIDGV
+392 EIDGM

-414 GTVNYTAKIY
+414 GTITYTAIIY

-447 ISEDISRYNGTAK
+447 VSEDISRYNGTAK

-476 SYNNLNSTTNKI
+476 TYNNLNSTTNKI

-510 IISDYTFSMTESYD
+510 IISDYTFSMIESYD

-563 MSKMDGYIEL
+563 MSKIDGSIEL
-573 GGKVYAY
+573 GGKLYAY
-580 DDIIGKTSLK
+580 EDIIGETSIK
-590 INSNQSTFISVSV
+590 IQPNKNSKI
-603 KDSKTPMF
+603 PMF
-611 ESGSMGNF
+611 ESSSIGNF
-619 MQTLTLTN
+619 MQTLIISN
-627 DYASWFNNKALNTS
+627 DYANWNSDKAPTTS
-641 YIKLSQD
+641 YIKLFQD
-648 GSDSSITVGNSSSF
+648 GSNAFISLNKSDGSTGSV
-662 SELSPT
+662 LSDAR
-668 KLQTG
+668 LYTG
-673 YIIADSCDSENGAIL
+673 YVMTNTSSRSDGAII
-688 STNADNEGWKCVRL
+688 SNNKDNTNWTCFRL
-702 YRNGY
+702 YRNGSQALFGINEGNPTVEKWKPNANGFDTKIELLENNLQFISSKGY
-707 KVLYG
+707 SAIIKVND
-712 ISAGHNPAIEKYTP
+712 S
-726 TGTTWESRLELK
+726 
-738 HDCLQYYTVAN
+738 
-749 PSNPNNKVRLDVTVA
+749 
-764 DADNHGGIRIGQ
+764 DNHGGIKIGNS
-776 HTNYLKWLRNSEEIQ
+776 TAYLKWLRNIEQIQ
-791 VRNDADNA
+791 VRNNADNGYVSIA
-799 YSKITASAFVNGSKK
+799 AGGFVNSSKK

-819 IEDVNDDII
+819 IEDIDDAII

-848 IERIEQEAEEQGII
+848 IERIEKEAEEQGII
-862 LDLDQLRINE
+862 LDPDQLRVSE
-872 KAGLILEDLTDEAKQ
+872 KAGLMLEDLTVEANNI
-887 MLNPER
+887 LHPER
-893 TEGIDIYAMISLL
+893 TEGIDTYAMISLL

-927 SYQINNI
+927 SYQINNL

>member
-1 MGSKNITGR
+1 MGSKNISGR

-63 GRVVVNINGRDVDS
+63 GRVVVNINGSDVDS

-82 MSYGTGSCGK
+82 ISYGTGDCYK
-92 TGYVN
+92 QGYVN

-117 TGNYSGDTWKYGS
+117 TGNYSGDTWKYGA
-130 ASVSSTLWLASIPRA
+130 ASVSSTLWLATIPRA

-169 ASSSF
+169 ASSAF
-174 THTVIWEFSGL
+174 THTVTWSYHDL
-185 TGTVGTGIGTSC
+185 TGTVGTGIGTSVTWD
-197 SFSVPLSFIE
+197 VPLSFIE
-207 KHPSSDN
+207 KSPSADSW
-214 GIRFVCKTYNNGT
+214 ITFICKTYSNGT
-227 EIGSSSCAATIG
+227 EIGSSSCTANIG
-239 HYLPSSISNYTS
+239 HYLPSSITNYTS

-292 SSSYAPPTSWLDAIP
+292 SSSYAPPTSWLDVIS

-340 DYTPTLGSVTVDKIQ
+340 DYTPTLESVTVDKLQ
-355 PDSMNTW
+355 PDSMSTW
-362 DIFVQNKSNAKFTF
+362 GIFVQNKSNAKFTF
-376 NNAATSYYATI
+376 NNAASSYYATI
-387 KQYTI
+387 KQYSI
-392 EIDGV
+392 EIDGM
-397 TISSDTNIVRT
+397 TISSNTNIVQT

-414 GTVNYTAKIY
+414 GTIKYTAKIY
-424 DSRNRSFSLTGS
+424 DSRNRYVSLTGS

-447 ISEDISRYNGTAK
+447 VSEDISRYNGTAK

-488 YIRPSVATDYT
+488 YIRPSVATNFT

-510 IISDYTFSMTESYD
+510 IISDYTFSMIESYD

-563 MSKMDGYIEL
+563 MSKIDGSIEL
-573 GGKVYAY
+573 GGKLYAY
-580 DDIIGKTSLK
+580 EDIIGETSIK
-590 INSNQSTFISVSV
+590 IQPDKNS
-603 KDSKTPMF
+603 KMPMF
-611 ESGSMGNF
+611 ESSSIGNF
-619 MQTLTLTN
+619 MQSLTLAN
-627 DYASWFNNKALNTS
+627 DYTSWSTGKSIGGT
-641 YIKLSQD
+641 YIKLWQN
-648 GSDSSITVGNSSSF
+648 GTVSSITVGNNSSNSK
-662 SELSPT
+662 LMPT
-668 KLQTG
+668 NLQTG
-673 YIIADSCDSENGAIL
+673 YVTTISSSRSDGAII
-688 STNADNEGWKCVRL
+688 SNNKDNTNWTCFRL
-702 YRNGY
+702 YRNQSQALFGINDGNPTIERWKPNTNRFNTKIELLENDFQYISSNGY
-707 KVLYG
+707 AAVIK
-712 ISAGHNPAIEKYTP
+712 INDS
-726 TGTTWESRLELK
+726 
-738 HDCLQYYTVAN
+738 
-749 PSNPNNKVRLDVTVA
+749 
-764 DADNHGGIRIGQ
+764 DNHGGIKIGNS
-776 HTNYLKWLRNSEEIQ
+776 TAYLKWLRNIEQIQ
-791 VRNDADNA
+791 VRNNADNA
-799 YSKITASAFVNGSKK
+799 YVSIAAGGFVNGSKK

-819 IEDVNDDII
+819 IEDIDDAII

-848 IERIEQEAEEQGII
+848 VERIEKEAEDKGII
-862 LDLDQLRINE
+862 LDPDQLRVSE
-872 KAGLILEDLTDEAKQ
+872 KAGLMLEDLTVEANNI
-887 MLNPER
+887 LHPER
-893 TEGIDIYAMISLL
+893 TEGIDMYAMISLL

-927 SYQINNI
+927 SYQINNL

>member
-16 HDFWADMSFSVWE
+16 SDFWADMSFSVWE

-63 GRVVVNINGRDVDS
+63 GRIVVNINGKDVDS

-82 MSYGTGSCGK
+82 ISYGTGSCGK

-117 TGNYSGDTWKYGS
+117 TGNYSGDTWKYGA
-130 ASVSSTLWLASIPRA
+130 ASVSSTLWLATIPRA

-174 THTVIWEFSGL
+174 THTVTWEFSGL

-207 KHPSSDN
+207 KQPSSDN

-266 RGHSSFVH
+266 RGHSSFIH
-274 DVEWIFGSHKY
+274 DVEWVFGSHKY

-292 SSSYAPPTSWLDAIP
+292 SSSYAPPTSWLDVIS

-355 PDSMNTW
+355 PDSMSTW

-376 NNAATSYYATI
+376 NNATSSYYATI
-387 KQYTI
+387 KQYSI
-392 EIDGV
+392 EIDGM

-414 GTVNYTAKIY
+414 GTIKYTAKIY
-424 DSRNRSFSLTGS
+424 DSRNRYVSLTGS

-447 ISEDISRYNGTAK
+447 VSEDISRYNGTAK

-488 YIRPSVATDYT
+488 YIRPSVATNFT

-510 IISDYTFSMTESYD
+510 IISDYTFSMIESYD

-563 MSKMDGYIEL
+563 MSKIEGSIEL
-573 GGKVYAY
+573 GGKLYAY
-580 DDIIGKTSLK
+580 EDMIGEKSIK
-590 INSNQSTFISVSV
+590 IQPDKNSKI
-603 KDSKTPMF
+603 PMF
-611 ESGSMGNF
+611 ESSSIGNF
-619 MQTLTLTN
+619 MQSLILAN
-627 DYASWFNNKALNTS
+627 DYTSWSTGKSIGGT
-641 YIKLSQD
+641 YIKLWQN
-648 GSDSSITVGNSSSF
+648 GTVSSITVGNNSSNSK
-662 SELSPT
+662 LMPT
-668 KLQTG
+668 NLQTG
-673 YIIADSCDSENGAIL
+673 YVITNTSSRSDGAII
-688 STNADNEGWKCVRL
+688 SNNEDNTNWTCFRL
-702 YRNGY
+702 YRNQSQALFGINGGNPTIERWKPNENRFNTKIELLENDFQYISSNGY
-707 KVLYG
+707 AAVIKVND
-712 ISAGHNPAIEKYTP
+712 S
-726 TGTTWESRLELK
+726 
-738 HDCLQYYTVAN
+738 
-749 PSNPNNKVRLDVTVA
+749 
-764 DADNHGGIRIGQ
+764 DNHGGIKIGNS
-776 HTNYLKWLRNSEEIQ
+776 TAYLKWLRNIEQIQ
-791 VRNDADNA
+791 VRNNADNA
-799 YSKITASAFVNGSKK
+799 YVSIAAGGFVNGSKK

-819 IEDVNDDII
+819 IEDIDDAII

-848 IERIEQEAEEQGII
+848 VERIEKEAEDKGII
-862 LDLDQLRINE
+862 LDPDQLRVSE
-872 KAGLILEDLTDEAKQ
+872 KAGLMLEDLTVEANNI
-887 MLNPER
+887 LHPER
-893 TEGIDIYAMISLL
+893 TEGIDMYAMISLL

-927 SYQINNI
+927 AYQINNL

>member
-1 MGSKNITGR
+1 MGSKNISGR

-39 RIKYEFYA
+39 RIKYEFFA

-63 GRVVVNINGRDVDS
+63 GRVVVNINGKDVDS

-82 MSYGTGSCGK
+82 ISYGTGSCGK

-97 VPHNADGTKEMSFSI
+97 VPHNSDGTKEMSFSI

-157 PGAGSINLSISR
+157 PGGGSIKLSISR
-169 ASSSF
+169 ASSAF
-174 THTVIWEFSGL
+174 THTVTWSFHDL
-185 TGTVGTGIGTSC
+185 TGTVGTGIGTSATWD
-197 SFSVPLSFIE
+197 VPLSFIE
-207 KHPSSDN
+207 KSPSADSWMTF
-214 GIRFVCKTYNNGT
+214 ICKTYNNGT
-227 EIGSSSCAATIG
+227 EIGSSSCTANIG
-239 HYLPSSISNYTS
+239 HYLPSSITNYTS

-274 DVEWIFGSHKY
+274 DVEWFFGSHKY

-292 SSSYAPPTSWLDAIP
+292 SSSYVPPTSWLDAIM

-355 PDSMNTW
+355 PDSMRTW
-362 DIFVQNKSNAKFTF
+362 GIFVQNKSNAKFTF
-376 NNAATSYYATI
+376 NNAASSYYATI

-397 TISSDTNIVRT
+397 TISSNTNIVQT
-408 KRLPTA
+408 KQLSKA
-414 GTVNYTAKIY
+414 GTVTYTAKIY
-424 DSRNRSFSLTGS
+424 DSRNRSVSLTGS
-436 IEVQALVIPKL
+436 IDVQALVIPKL
-447 ISEDISRYNGTAK
+447 VSEDISRYNGTAK

-476 SYNNLNSTTNKI
+476 TYNNLNSTTNKI

-510 IISDYTFSMTESYD
+510 IISNYKFSMTESYD

-590 INSNQSTFISVSV
+590 INSNQSTFISASV
-603 KDSKTPMF
+603 KDNKTPMF

-627 DYASWFNNKALNTS
+627 DYTSWSTGKSIGGS
-641 YIKLSQD
+641 YIKLWQN
-648 GSDSSITVGNSSSF
+648 GSDSSITVGNNSSNST
-662 SELSPT
+662 LTPT
-668 KLQTG
+668 NLQTG
-673 YIIADSCDSENGAIL
+673 YVMVNSSSIQGGAIV
-688 STNADNEGWKCVRL
+688 SNNKDNTNWTCFRL
-702 YRNGY
+702 YRNGSQALFGINNGNPTIERWEPNANGFDT
-707 KVLYG
+707 KIEVLG
-712 ISAGHNPAIEKYTP
+712 RNLQFISSKGPHAVINI
-726 TGTTWESRLELK
+726 
-738 HDCLQYYTVAN
+738 D
-749 PSNPNNKVRLDVTVA
+749 
-764 DADNHGGIRIGQ
+764 DNSGHGGVKIGPS
-776 HTNYLKWLRNSEEIQ
+776 YLKWLRNSEEIQ
-791 VRNDADNA
+791 VRNNADNA

-819 IEDVNDDII
+819 IEDINDDVI

-862 LDLDQLRINE
+862 LDPDQLRINE

-893 TEGIDIYAMISLL
+893 TEGVDLYTMVSLL

-918 CLEAKLDML
+918 CLEAKLDMI
-927 SYQINNI
+927 SYQINNM

>member
-1 MGSKNITGR
+1 MGSKNISGR

-16 HDFWADMSFSVWE
+16 HDFWADLSFSVYE
-29 ESTSVENNTS
+29 ESTSTENNTS
-39 RIKYEFYA
+39 RVKYEFYA
-47 SQRTGFSFT
+47 CQRTGFSFT

-63 GRVVVNINGRDVDS
+63 GRVVVNINGSDVDS

-82 MSYGTGSCGK
+82 INYGTGECYK
-92 TGYVN
+92 QGYVT
-97 VPHNADGTKEMSFSI
+97 VPHNSDGTKEMSFSI

-117 TGNYSGDTWKYGS
+117 AGNFSGDTWKYG
-130 ASVSSTLWLASIPRA
+130 ATSVSSTLWLASIPRA

-157 PGAGSINLSISR
+157 PGGGSIKLSISR
-169 ASSSF
+169 ASSAF
-174 THTVIWEFSGL
+174 THTVTWSYHDL
-185 TGTVGTGIGTSC
+185 TGTVGTGIGTSATWD
-197 SFSVPLSFIE
+197 VPLSFIE
-207 KHPSSDN
+207 KSPSADTWMT
-214 GIRFVCKTYNNGT
+214 FVCKTYSNGT
-227 EIGSSSCAATIG
+227 EIGSSSCTANIG
-239 HYLPSSISNYTS
+239 HYQPSSISNYTS

-257 TNTIDVTIS
+257 TNTINVTIS

-274 DVEWIFGSHKY
+274 NVEWIFGSHKY

-292 SSSYAPPTSWLDAIP
+292 SSSYAPPTSWLDAIS

-362 DIFVQNKSNAKFTF
+362 NIFVQNKSNAKFTF
-376 NNAATSYYATI
+376 NNAKTSYYATI
-387 KQYTI
+387 KQYSI

-397 TISSDTNIVRT
+397 TISSDTNIVQT

-414 GTVNYTAKIY
+414 GTVKYTAKIY
-424 DSRNRSFSLTGS
+424 DSRNRYVSLTGS

-447 ISEDISRYNGTAK
+447 VSEDISRYNGTAK

-488 YIRPSVATDYT
+488 YIRPSVATNFT

-510 IISDYTFSMTESYD
+510 IISDYTFSMIESYD

-563 MSKMDGYIEL
+563 MSKIDGSIEL
-573 GGKVYAY
+573 GGKLYAY
-580 DDIIGKTSLK
+580 KDIIGETSIK
-590 INSNQSTFISVSV
+590 IQPDKNSKI
-603 KDSKTPMF
+603 PMF
-611 ESGSMGNF
+611 ESSSIGNF
-619 MQTLTLTN
+619 MQSLTLAN
-627 DYASWFNNKALNTS
+627 DYTSWSTDKSIGGT
-641 YIKLSQD
+641 YIKLWQN
-648 GSDSSITVGNSSSF
+648 GTVSSITVGNNSSNSK
-662 SELSPT
+662 LMPT
-668 KLQTG
+668 NLQTG
-673 YIIADSCDSENGAIL
+673 YVTTISSSRSDGAII
-688 STNADNEGWKCVRL
+688 SNNKDNKNWTCFRL
-702 YRNGY
+702 YRNGSQA
-707 KVLYG
+707 LFG
-712 ISAGHNPAIEKYTP
+712 INEGNPTVEKWKPNANRFDTKIEL
-726 TGTTWESRLELK
+726 LENN
-738 HDCLQYYTVAN
+738 LQYIS
-749 PSNPNNKVRLDVTVA
+749 SNGYSAIVTIN
-764 DADNHGGIRIGQ
+764 DSSGNGGIKIGNS
-776 HTNYLKWLRNSEEIQ
+776 TVYLKWLRRSEQLQ
-791 VRNDADNA
+791 VRNNADNGYA
-799 YSKITASAFVNGSKK
+799 QIVASSFNNGSKK

-862 LDLDQLRINE
+862 LDPDQLRISE

-887 MLNPER
+887 ILNPER
-893 TEGIDIYAMISLL
+893 TEGIDLYTMISLL

-927 SYQINNI
+927 VYQINNL

>member
-1 MGSKNITGR
+1 MGSKNISGR

-56 GTTRNPA
+56 GTTRDPA
-63 GRVVVNINGRDVDS
+63 GRVVVNINGSDVDS
-77 ANIGL
+77 ANIGFI
-82 MSYGTGSCGK
+82 SYGTGSCGK
-92 TGYVN
+92 TGYIN

-157 PGAGSINLSISR
+157 PGGGSIKLSISR
-169 ASSSF
+169 ASSAF
-174 THTVIWEFSGL
+174 THTVTWSYHDL
-185 TGTVGTGIGTSC
+185 TGTVGTGIGTSATWD
-197 SFSVPLSFIE
+197 VPLSFIE
-207 KHPSSDN
+207 KSPSADTWMTF
-214 GIRFVCKTYNNGT
+214 ICKTYNNGT
-227 EIGSSSCAATIG
+227 EIGSSSCRANIG

-274 DVEWIFGSHKY
+274 DVEWLFGSHKY

-292 SSSYAPPTSWLDAIP
+292 SSSYAPPTSWLDAII

-397 TISSDTNIVRT
+397 TISSDANIVQT
-408 KRLPTA
+408 KQLSTA
-414 GTVNYTAKIY
+414 GTVTYTAKIY
-424 DSRNRSFSLTGS
+424 DSRNRSVSLTGS
-436 IEVQALVIPKL
+436 IDVQALVIPKL
-447 ISEDISRYNGTAK
+447 VSEDISRYNGTAK

-510 IISDYTFSMTESYD
+510 IISNYKFSMTESYD

-590 INSNQSTFISVSV
+590 INSNQSTFISASV
-603 KDSKTPMF
+603 KDNKTPMF

-627 DYASWFNNKALNTS
+627 DYTSWSTGKSIGGS
-641 YIKLSQD
+641 YIKLWQN
-648 GSDSSITVGNSSSF
+648 GSDSSITVGNNSSNST
-662 SELSPT
+662 LTPT
-668 KLQTG
+668 NLQTG
-673 YIIADSCDSENGAIL
+673 YVMVNSSSISGGAIV
-688 STNADNEGWKCVRL
+688 SNNKDNTNWTCFRL
-702 YRNGY
+702 YRNGSQALFGINNGNPTIERWEPNANGFDT
-707 KVLYG
+707 KIEVLG
-712 ISAGHNPAIEKYTP
+712 RNLQFISSKGPHAVINI
-726 TGTTWESRLELK
+726 
-738 HDCLQYYTVAN
+738 D
-749 PSNPNNKVRLDVTVA
+749 
-764 DADNHGGIRIGQ
+764 DNSGHGGVKIGPS
-776 HTNYLKWLRNSEEIQ
+776 YLKWLRNSEEIQ
-791 VRNDADNA
+791 VRNNADNA

-819 IEDVNDDII
+819 IEDVNDDVI
-828 NNIVMDNDIKKYNL
+828 NNIVMDSDIKKYNL

-862 LDLDQLRINE
+862 LDPDQLRINE

-893 TEGIDIYAMISLL
+893 TEGVDLYTMVSLL

-927 SYQINNI
+927 VYQINNL

>member
-1 MGSKNITGR
+1 MGSKNISGR

-63 GRVVVNINGRDVDS
+63 GRVVVNINGKDVDS
-77 ANIGL
+77 ADIGFI
-82 MSYGTGSCGK
+82 SYGTGSCGK

-117 TGNYSGDTWKYGS
+117 TGNYSGDTWKYGA
-130 ASVSSTLWLASIPRA
+130 ASVSSTLWLATIPRA

-174 THTVIWEFSGL
+174 THTVTWEFCGS

-197 SFSVPLSFIE
+197 SFSVPLDFIE
-207 KHPSSDN
+207 KMPSSDN

-257 TNTIDVTIS
+257 TNTIDITIS

-274 DVEWIFGSHKY
+274 DVEWVFGSHKY

-292 SSSYAPPTSWLDAIP
+292 SSSYAPPTSWLDVIS

-340 DYTPTLGSVTVDKIQ
+340 DYTPTLESITVDKLQ
-355 PDSMNTW
+355 PDSMSTW

-376 NNAATSYYATI
+376 NNAASSYYATI
-387 KQYTI
+387 KQYSI

-397 TISSDTNIVRT
+397 TLSSDTNIVQT

-414 GTVNYTAKIY
+414 GTIKYTAKIY
-424 DSRNRSFSLTGS
+424 DSRNRYVSLTGS
-436 IEVQALVIPKL
+436 IEVRALVIPKL
-447 ISEDISRYNGTAK
+447 VSEDISRYNGTAK

-476 SYNNLNSTTNKI
+476 SYNNLNSTINKI
-488 YIRPSVATDYT
+488 YIRPSVATNFT

-510 IISDYTFSMTESYD
+510 IISDYTFSMIESYD

-563 MSKMDGYIEL
+563 MSKIEGSIEL
-573 GGKVYAY
+573 GGKLYAY
-580 DDIIGKTSLK
+580 EDIIGETSIK
-590 INSNQSTFISVSV
+590 IQPDKNI
-603 KDSKTPMF
+603 KMPMF
-611 ESGSMGNF
+611 ESSSIGNF
-619 MQTLTLTN
+619 MQSLTLAN
-627 DYASWFNNKALNTS
+627 DYASWSTGKSIGGT
-641 YIKLSQD
+641 YIKLWQN
-648 GSDSSITVGNSSSF
+648 GTVSSITVGNNSSNSK
-662 SELSPT
+662 LMPT
-668 KLQTG
+668 NLQTG
-673 YIIADSCDSENGAIL
+673 YVMTNTSSRSDGAII
-688 STNADNEGWKCVRL
+688 SNNKDNTNWTCFRL
-702 YRNGY
+702 YRNGSQA
-707 KVLYG
+707 LFG
-712 ISAGHNPAIEKYTP
+712 INDGNPTIERWKPNENRFNTKI
-726 TGTTWESRLELK
+726 ELLENN
-738 HDCLQYYTVAN
+738 LQYIS
-749 PSNPNNKVRLDVTVA
+749 SNGYAAVIKVNDS
-764 DADNHGGIRIGQ
+764 DNHGGIKIGNS
-776 HTNYLKWLRNSEEIQ
+776 TAYLKWLRNIEQIQ
-791 VRNDADNA
+791 VRNNADNA
-799 YSKITASAFVNGSKK
+799 YVSIAAGGFVNGSKK

-819 IEDVNDDII
+819 IEDIDDTII

-848 IERIEQEAEEQGII
+848 VERIEKEAEDKGII
-862 LDLDQLRINE
+862 LDPDQLRVSE
-872 KAGLILEDLTDEAKQ
+872 KAGLMLEDLTVEANNI
-887 MLNPER
+887 LHPER
-893 TEGIDIYAMISLL
+893 TEGIDMYAMISLL

-927 SYQINNI
+927 SYQINNL

>member
-1 MGSKNITGR
+1 MGSKNISGR

-47 SQRTGFSFT
+47 SQRTGFSYT

-63 GRVVVNINGRDVDS
+63 GRVVVNINGSDVDS

-82 MSYGTGSCGK
+82 ISYGTGDCYK
-92 TGYVN
+92 QGYVT
-97 VPHNADGTKEMSFSI
+97 VPHNSDGTKEMSFSI

-117 TGNYSGDTWKYGS
+117 TGNHAGDTWKYGA
-130 ASVSSTLWLASIPRA
+130 ASVSGTLWLASIPRA

-157 PGAGSINLSISR
+157 PGGGSIKLSISR
-169 ASSSF
+169 ASSAF
-174 THTVIWEFSGL
+174 THTVTWSYHDL
-185 TGTVGTGIGTSC
+185 TGTVGTGIGTSATWD
-197 SFSVPLSFIE
+197 VPLSFIE
-207 KHPSSDN
+207 KSPSADTWMT
-214 GIRFVCKTYNNGT
+214 FTCKTYSNGT
-227 EIGSSSCAATIG
+227 EIGSSSCTANIG

-274 DVEWIFGSHKY
+274 DVEWVFGSHKY

-292 SSSYAPPTSWLDAIP
+292 SSSYAPPTSWLDVIS

-340 DYTPTLGSVTVDKIQ
+340 DYTPTLESVTVDKIQ
-355 PDSMNTW
+355 PDNMSTW

-376 NNAATSYYATI
+376 NNATSSYYATI

-392 EIDGV
+392 EIDGM

-414 GTVNYTAKIY
+414 GTITYTAIIY

-447 ISEDISRYNGTAK
+447 VSEDISRYNGTAK

-476 SYNNLNSTTNKI
+476 NYNNLNSTTNKI
-488 YIRPSVATDYT
+488 YIRPSVATDFT

-510 IISDYTFSMTESYD
+510 IISDYTFSMIESYD

-563 MSKMDGYIEL
+563 MSKIDGSIEL
-573 GGKVYAY
+573 GGKLYAY
-580 DDIIGKTSLK
+580 EDIIGETSIK
-590 INSNQSTFISVSV
+590 IQPDKNSKI
-603 KDSKTPMF
+603 PIF
-611 ESGSMGNF
+611 ESSSIGNF
-619 MQTLTLTN
+619 MQTLIITN
-627 DYASWFNNKALNTS
+627 DYTNWNSDKDPTTS
-641 YIKLSQD
+641 YIKLFQD
-648 GSDSSITVGNSSSF
+648 GSNAFISVNKSDGSTGSV
-662 SELSPT
+662 LSDAR
-668 KLQTG
+668 LYTG
-673 YIIADSCDSENGAIL
+673 YVMTNTSSRSDGAII
-688 STNADNEGWKCVRL
+688 SNNKDNTNWTCFRL
-702 YRNGY
+702 YRNGSQALFGINEGNPTVEKWKPNANGFDTKIELLENNLQFISSKGY
-707 KVLYG
+707 SAIIKVND
-712 ISAGHNPAIEKYTP
+712 S
-726 TGTTWESRLELK
+726 
-738 HDCLQYYTVAN
+738 
-749 PSNPNNKVRLDVTVA
+749 
-764 DADNHGGIRIGQ
+764 DNHGGIKIGNS
-776 HTNYLKWLRNSEEIQ
+776 TAYLKWLRNIEQIQ
-791 VRNDADNA
+791 VRNNADNA
-799 YSKITASAFVNGSKK
+799 YVSIAAGGFVNGSKK

-819 IEDVNDDII
+819 IEDIDDTII

-848 IERIEQEAEEQGII
+848 IERIEKEAEDKGII
-862 LDLDQLRINE
+862 LDPDQLRVSE
-872 KAGLILEDLTDEAKQ
+872 KAGLMLEDLTVEANNI
-887 MLNPER
+887 LHPER
-893 TEGIDIYAMISLL
+893 TEGIDMYAMISLL

-927 SYQINNI
+927 SYQINNLIIRKGISK

>member
-16 HDFWADMSFSVWE
+16 HDFWADLSFSVYE
-29 ESTSVENNTS
+29 ESASTENNTS
-39 RIKYEFYA
+39 RVKYEFYA
-47 SQRTGFSFT
+47 CQRTGFTFT

-63 GRVVVNINGRDVDS
+63 GRVVVNINGSDVDS

-82 MSYGTGSCGK
+82 ISNGTGDCYK
-92 TGYVN
+92 QGYVT
-97 VPHNADGTKEMSFSI
+97 VPHNSDGTKEMSFSI

-117 TGNYSGDTWKYGS
+117 TGNYSGDTWKYGA
-130 ASVSSTLWLASIPRA
+130 ASVSDTLWLASIPRA

-157 PGAGSINLSISR
+157 PGGGSINLSISR
-169 ASSSF
+169 ASSAF
-174 THTVIWEFSGL
+174 THTVTWSYHDL
-185 TGTVGTGIGTSC
+185 TGTVGTGIGTSATWD
-197 SFSVPLSFIE
+197 VPLSFIE
-207 KHPSSDN
+207 KSPSADTWMTF
-214 GIRFVCKTYNNGT
+214 ICKTYNNGT
-227 EIGSSSCAATIG
+227 EIGSSSCTANIG

-257 TNTIDVTIS
+257 TNAIDVTIS
-266 RGHSSFVH
+266 RGHSSFIH

-292 SSSYAPPTSWLDAIP
+292 SSSYAPPTSWLDVIS

-355 PDSMNTW
+355 PDSMSTW

-376 NNAATSYYATI
+376 NNATSSYYATI
-387 KQYTI
+387 KQYSV
-392 EIDGV
+392 EIDGM

-414 GTVNYTAKIY
+414 GTIKYTAKIY
-424 DSRNRSFSLTGS
+424 DSRNRYVSLTGS
-436 IEVQALVIPKL
+436 IEVQALIIPKL
-447 ISEDISRYNGTAK
+447 VSEDISRYNGTAK

-488 YIRPSVATDYT
+488 YIRPSVATNFT

-510 IISDYTFSMTESYD
+510 IISDYTFSMIESYD

-563 MSKMDGYIEL
+563 MSKIEGSIEL
-573 GGKVYAY
+573 GGNLYAY
-580 DDIIGKTSLK
+580 EDIIGEKSIK
-590 INSNQSTFISVSV
+590 IQPDKNSKI
-603 KDSKTPMF
+603 PMF
-611 ESGSMGNF
+611 ESSSIGNF
-619 MQTLTLTN
+619 MQTLTLAN
-627 DYASWFNNKALNTS
+627 DYTSWSTGKSIGGT
-641 YIKLSQD
+641 YIKLWQN
-648 GSDSSITVGNSSSF
+648 GTTSSITVGNNSSNSR
-662 SELSPT
+662 LLPT
-668 KLQTG
+668 NLQTG
-673 YIIADSCDSENGAIL
+673 YVMTNTSSRSDGAII
-688 STNADNEGWKCVRL
+688 SNNKDNKNWTCFRL
-702 YRNGY
+702 YRNGSQA
-707 KVLYG
+707 LFG
-712 ISAGHNPAIEKYTP
+712 INEGNPTVEKWKPNANGFDTKIELLENDLQFISSKGYSAVIKIND
-726 TGTTWESRLELK
+726 S
-738 HDCLQYYTVAN
+738 
-749 PSNPNNKVRLDVTVA
+749 
-764 DADNHGGIRIGQ
+764 DNHGGIKIGNS
-776 HTNYLKWLRNSEEIQ
+776 TAYLKWLRNIEQIQ
-791 VRNDADNA
+791 VRNNADNA
-799 YSKITASAFVNGSKK
+799 YVSIAAGGFVNGSKK

-819 IEDVNDDII
+819 IEDIDDAII

-848 IERIEQEAEEQGII
+848 VERIEKEAEEQGII
-862 LDLDQLRINE
+862 LDPDQLRVSE
-872 KAGLILEDLTDEAKQ
+872 KAGLMLEDLTVEANNI
-887 MLNPER
+887 LHPER
-893 TEGIDIYAMISLL
+893 TEGIDMYAMISLL

-918 CLEAKLDML
+918 CLEAKLDMIT
-927 SYQINNI
+927 YQINNL

>member
-1 MGSKNITGR
+1 MGSKNISGR

-63 GRVVVNINGRDVDS
+63 GRVVVNINGKDVDS

-82 MSYGTGSCGK
+82 ISYGTGSCGK
-92 TGYVN
+92 TGYVD

-117 TGNYSGDTWKYGS
+117 TGNYSGDTWKYGA
-130 ASVSSTLWLASIPRA
+130 ASVSSTLWLATIPRA

-174 THTVIWEFSGL
+174 THTVTWEFCGS

-197 SFSVPLSFIE
+197 SFSVPLDFIE
-207 KHPSSDN
+207 KMPSSDN

-274 DVEWIFGSHKY
+274 DVEWVFGSHKY

-292 SSSYAPPTSWLDAIP
+292 SSSYAPPTSWLDVIS

-340 DYTPTLGSVTVDKIQ
+340 DYTPTLGSVTVDKLQ

-376 NNAATSYYATI
+376 NNATSSYYATI
-387 KQYTI
+387 KLYSI
-392 EIDGV
+392 EIDGM
-397 TISSDTNIVRT
+397 TISSDTNIVQT

-414 GTVNYTAKIY
+414 GTIKYTAKIY
-424 DSRNRSFSLTGS
+424 DSRNRYVSLTGS

-447 ISEDISRYNGTAK
+447 VSEDISRYNGTAK

-488 YIRPSVATDYT
+488 YIRPSVATNFT

-510 IISDYTFSMTESYD
+510 IISDYTFSMIESYD

-563 MSKMDGYIEL
+563 MSKIDGSIEL
-573 GGKVYAY
+573 GGKLYAY
-580 DDIIGKTSLK
+580 EDIIGETSIK
-590 INSNQSTFISVSV
+590 IQPDKNSKI
-603 KDSKTPMF
+603 PMF
-611 ESGSMGNF
+611 ESSSIGNF
-619 MQTLTLTN
+619 MQSLTLAN
-627 DYASWFNNKALNTS
+627 DYTSWSTGKSIGGT
-641 YIKLSQD
+641 YIKLWQN
-648 GSDSSITVGNSSSF
+648 GTVSSITVGNNSSNSK
-662 SELSPT
+662 LMPT
-668 KLQTG
+668 NLQTG
-673 YIIADSCDSENGAIL
+673 YVMTNTSSRSDGAII
-688 STNADNEGWKCVRL
+688 SNNKDNTNWTCFRL
-702 YRNGY
+702 YRNESQALFGINDGNPTIERWKPNTNRFNTKIELLENDFQYISSNGY
-707 KVLYG
+707 AAVIK
-712 ISAGHNPAIEKYTP
+712 INDS
-726 TGTTWESRLELK
+726 
-738 HDCLQYYTVAN
+738 
-749 PSNPNNKVRLDVTVA
+749 
-764 DADNHGGIRIGQ
+764 DNHGGIKIGNS
-776 HTNYLKWLRNSEEIQ
+776 TAYLKWLRNIEQIQ
-791 VRNDADNA
+791 VRNNADNA
-799 YSKITASAFVNGSKK
+799 YVSIAAGGFVNGSKK

-819 IEDVNDDII
+819 IEDIDDAII

-848 IERIEQEAEEQGII
+848 VERIEKEAEDKGII
-862 LDLDQLRINE
+862 LDPDQLRVSE
-872 KAGLILEDLTDEAKQ
+872 KAGLMLEDLTVEANNI
-887 MLNPER
+887 LHPER
-893 TEGIDIYAMISLL
+893 TEGIDMYAMISLL

-927 SYQINNI
+927 SYQINNL

>member
-1 MGSKNITGR
+1 MGSKNISGR

-63 GRVVVNINGRDVDS
+63 GRVVVNINGSDVDS

-82 MSYGTGSCGK
+82 ISYGTGECYK
-92 TGYVN
+92 QGYVT
-97 VPHNADGTKEMSFSI
+97 VPHNSDGTKEMSFSI

-117 TGNYSGDTWKYGS
+117 TGNYSGDTWKYGA
-130 ASVSSTLWLASIPRA
+130 ASVSSTLWLATIPRA

-174 THTVIWEFSGL
+174 THTVTWSYHDL
-185 TGTVGTGIGTSC
+185 TGTVGTGIGTSVTWD
-197 SFSVPLSFIE
+197 VPLSFIE
-207 KHPSSDN
+207 KSPSADSW
-214 GIRFVCKTYNNGT
+214 ITFICKTYSNGT
-227 EIGSSSCAATIG
+227 EIGSSSCTANIG

-292 SSSYAPPTSWLDAIP
+292 SSSYAPPTSWLDVIS

-340 DYTPTLGSVTVDKIQ
+340 DYTPTLESVTVDKLQ
-355 PDSMNTW
+355 PDSMSTW
-362 DIFVQNKSNAKFTF
+362 GIFVQNKSNAKFTF
-376 NNAATSYYATI
+376 NNATSSYYATI
-387 KQYTI
+387 KLYSI
-392 EIDGV
+392 EIDGM
-397 TISSDTNIVRT
+397 TISSDTNIVQT

-414 GTVNYTAKIY
+414 GTIKYTAKIY
-424 DSRNRSFSLTGS
+424 DSRNRYVSLTGS

-447 ISEDISRYNGTAK
+447 VSEDISRYNGTAK

-488 YIRPSVATDYT
+488 YIRPSVATNFT

-510 IISDYTFSMTESYD
+510 IISDYTFSMIESYD

-563 MSKMDGYIEL
+563 MSKIDGSIEL
-573 GGKVYAY
+573 GGKLYAY
-580 DDIIGKTSLK
+580 EDIIGETSIK
-590 INSNQSTFISVSV
+590 IQPDKNI
-603 KDSKTPMF
+603 KMPMF
-611 ESGSMGNF
+611 ESSSIGNF
-619 MQTLTLTN
+619 MQSLTLAN
-627 DYASWFNNKALNTS
+627 DYTSWSTGKSIGGT
-641 YIKLSQD
+641 YIKLWQN
-648 GSDSSITVGNSSSF
+648 GTVSSITVGNNSSNSK
-662 SELSPT
+662 LMPT
-668 KLQTG
+668 NLQTG
-673 YIIADSCDSENGAIL
+673 YVMTNTSSRSDGAIM
-688 STNADNEGWKCVRL
+688 SNNKDNKNWTCFRL
-702 YRNGY
+702 YRNESQALFGINDGNPTIERWKPNENRFNTKIELLENDFQYISSKGY
-707 KVLYG
+707 AAVIK
-712 ISAGHNPAIEKYTP
+712 INDS
-726 TGTTWESRLELK
+726 
-738 HDCLQYYTVAN
+738 
-749 PSNPNNKVRLDVTVA
+749 
-764 DADNHGGIRIGQ
+764 DNHGGIKIGNS
-776 HTNYLKWLRNSEEIQ
+776 TAYLKWLRNIEQIQ
-791 VRNDADNA
+791 VRNNADNA
-799 YSKITASAFVNGSKK
+799 YVSIAAGGFVNGSKK

-819 IEDVNDDII
+819 IEDIDDSII

-848 IERIEQEAEEQGII
+848 VERIEKEAEDKGII
-862 LDLDQLRINE
+862 LDPDQLRVSE
-872 KAGLILEDLTDEAKQ
+872 KAGLMLEDLTVEANNI
-887 MLNPER
+887 LHPER
-893 TEGIDIYAMISLL
+893 TEGIDMYAMISLL

-918 CLEAKLDML
+918 CLEAKLDMIT
-927 SYQINNI
+927 YQINNL

>member
-1 MGSKNITGR
+1 MGSKNISGR

-56 GTTRNPA
+56 GTSRNPA
-63 GRVVVNINGRDVDS
+63 GRVVVNINGSDVDS

-82 MSYGTGSCGK
+82 ISYGTGECYK
-92 TGYVN
+92 QGYVN

-117 TGNYSGDTWKYGS
+117 TGNYSGDTWKYGA
-130 ASVSSTLWLASIPRA
+130 ASVSSTLWLATIPRA

-169 ASSSF
+169 ASSAF
-174 THTVIWEFSGL
+174 THTVTWSYHDL
-185 TGTVGTGIGTSC
+185 TGTVGTGIGTSATWD
-197 SFSVPLSFIE
+197 VPLSFIE
-207 KHPSSDN
+207 KSPSADSW
-214 GIRFVCKTYNNGT
+214 ITFICKTYNNGT
-227 EIGSSSCAATIG
+227 EIGSSSCTATIG

-292 SSSYAPPTSWLDAIP
+292 SSSYAPPTSWLDVIS

-340 DYTPTLGSVTVDKIQ
+340 DYTPTLESVTIDKIQ
-355 PDSMNTW
+355 PDGMNAW

-376 NNAATSYYATI
+376 NNAASSYYATI
-387 KQYTI
+387 KLYSI
-392 EIDGV
+392 EIDGM
-397 TISSDTNIVRT
+397 TISSDTNIVQT

-414 GTVNYTAKIY
+414 GTIKYTAKIY
-424 DSRNRSFSLTGS
+424 DSRNRYVSLTGS

-447 ISEDISRYNGTAK
+447 VSEDISRYNGTAK

-488 YIRPSVATDYT
+488 YIRPSVATNFT

-510 IISDYTFSMTESYD
+510 IISDYTFSMIESYD

-563 MSKMDGYIEL
+563 MSKIEGSIEL
-573 GGKVYAY
+573 GGKLYAY
-580 DDIIGKTSLK
+580 EDIIGETSIK
-590 INSNQSTFISVSV
+590 IQPDKNSKI
-603 KDSKTPMF
+603 PMF
-611 ESGSMGNF
+611 ESSSIGNF
-619 MQTLTLTN
+619 MQSLTLAN
-627 DYASWFNNKALNTS
+627 DYTSWSTGKSIGGT
-641 YIKLSQD
+641 YIKLWQN
-648 GSDSSITVGNSSSF
+648 GTVSSITVGNNSSNSK
-662 SELSPT
+662 LMPT
-668 KLQTG
+668 NLQTG
-673 YIIADSCDSENGAIL
+673 YVMTNTSSRSDGAII
-688 STNADNEGWKCVRL
+688 SNNKDNKNWTCFRL
-702 YRNGY
+702 YRNGSQA
-707 KVLYG
+707 LFG
-712 ISAGHNPAIEKYTP
+712 INEGNPTVEKWKPNANGFDTKIELLENDLQFISSKGYSAVIKIND
-726 TGTTWESRLELK
+726 S
-738 HDCLQYYTVAN
+738 
-749 PSNPNNKVRLDVTVA
+749 
-764 DADNHGGIRIGQ
+764 DNHGGIKIGNS
-776 HTNYLKWLRNSEEIQ
+776 TAYLKWLRNIEQIQ
-791 VRNDADNA
+791 VRNNADNA
-799 YSKITASAFVNGSKK
+799 YVSIAAGGFVNGSKK

-819 IEDVNDDII
+819 IEDIDDTII

-848 IERIEQEAEEQGII
+848 VERIEKEAEDKGII
-862 LDLDQLRINE
+862 LDPDQLRVSE
-872 KAGLILEDLTDEAKQ
+872 KAGLMLEDLTVEANNI
-887 MLNPER
+887 LHPER
-893 TEGIDIYAMISLL
+893 TECIDMYAMISLL

-918 CLEAKLDML
+918 CLEAKLDMIT
-927 SYQINNI
+927 YQINNL

>member
-1 MGSKNITGR
+1 MGSKNISGR

-77 ANIGL
+77 ANIGFI
-82 MSYGTGSCGK
+82 SYGTGSCGK
-92 TGYVN
+92 TGYVD

-117 TGNYSGDTWKYGS
+117 TGNYSGDTWKYGA
-130 ASVSSTLWLASIPRA
+130 ASVSSTLWLATIPRA

-174 THTVIWEFSGL
+174 THTVTWEFSGS

-197 SFSVPLSFIE
+197 SFSVPLNFIE
-207 KHPSSDN
+207 KQPSSDN

-292 SSSYAPPTSWLDAIP
+292 SSSYAPPTSWLDVIS

-340 DYTPTLGSVTVDKIQ
+340 DYTPTLESVTVDKIQ
-355 PDSMNTW
+355 PDSMSTW

-376 NNAATSYYATI
+376 NNAASSYYATI

-392 EIDGV
+392 EIDGM

-414 GTVNYTAKIY
+414 GTITYTAIIY

-447 ISEDISRYNGTAK
+447 VSEDISRYNGTAK

-476 SYNNLNSTTNKI
+476 TYNNLNSTTNKI

-499 EYGTFQNGTTL
+499 EYGIFQNGTTL
-510 IISDYTFSMTESYD
+510 IISDYTFSMIESYD

-563 MSKMDGYIEL
+563 MSKIDGSIEL
-573 GGKVYAY
+573 GGKLYAY
-580 DDIIGKTSLK
+580 EDIIGETSIK
-590 INSNQSTFISVSV
+590 IQPDKNSKI
-603 KDSKTPMF
+603 PMF
-611 ESGSMGNF
+611 ESSSIGNF
-619 MQTLTLTN
+619 MQTLTISN
-627 DYASWFNNKALNTS
+627 DYANWNSDKDPTTS
-641 YIKLSQD
+641 YIKLFQD
-648 GSDSSITVGNSSSF
+648 GSNAFISVNKSDGSTGSV
-662 SELSPT
+662 LSDAR
-668 KLQTG
+668 LYTG
-673 YIIADSCDSENGAIL
+673 YVMTNTSSRSDGAII
-688 STNADNEGWKCVRL
+688 SNNKDNTNWTCFRL
-702 YRNGY
+702 YRNGSQA
-707 KVLYG
+707 LFG
-712 ISAGHNPAIEKYTP
+712 INDGNPTIERWKPNENRFNTKI
-726 TGTTWESRLELK
+726 ELLENN
-738 HDCLQYYTVAN
+738 LQYIS
-749 PSNPNNKVRLDVTVA
+749 SNGYAAVIKVNDS
-764 DADNHGGIRIGQ
+764 DNHGGIKIGNS
-776 HTNYLKWLRNSEEIQ
+776 TAYLKWLRNIEQIQ
-791 VRNDADNA
+791 VRNNADNA
-799 YSKITASAFVNGSKK
+799 YVSIAAGGFVNGSKK

-819 IEDVNDDII
+819 IEDIDDTII
-828 NNIVMDNDIKKYNL
+828 NSIVMDNDIKKYNL

-848 IERIEQEAEEQGII
+848 VERIEKEAEDKGII
-862 LDLDQLRINE
+862 LDPDQLRVSE
-872 KAGLILEDLTDEAKQ
+872 KAGLMLEDLTVEANNI
-887 MLNPER
+887 LHPER
-893 TEGIDIYAMISLL
+893 TEGIDMYAMISLL

-918 CLEAKLDML
+918 CLEAKLDMII
-927 SYQINNI
+927 YQINNL

>member
-1 MGSKNITGR
+1 MGSKNISGR

-47 SQRTGFSFT
+47 SQRTGFSYT

-63 GRVVVNINGRDVDS
+63 GRVVVNINGKDVDS
-77 ANIGL
+77 ANIGFI
-82 MSYGTGSCGK
+82 SYGTGDCYK
-92 TGYVN
+92 QGYVT
-97 VPHNADGTKEMSFSI
+97 VPHNSDGTKEMSFSI

-117 TGNYSGDTWKYGS
+117 TGNYAGDTWKYGA
-130 ASVSSTLWLASIPRA
+130 ASVSGTLWLASIPRA

-157 PGAGSINLSISR
+157 PGGGSINLSISR
-169 ASSSF
+169 ASSAF
-174 THTVIWEFSGL
+174 THTVTWSYHDL
-185 TGTVGTGIGTSC
+185 TGTVGTGIGTSATWD
-197 SFSVPLSFIE
+197 VPLSFIE
-207 KHPSSDN
+207 KSPSADSWMT
-214 GIRFVCKTYNNGT
+214 FTCKTYSNGT
-227 EIGSSSCAATIG
+227 EIGSSSCTANIG
-239 HYLPSSISNYTS
+239 HYLPSSILNYTS

-257 TNTIDVTIS
+257 TNTIDITIS

-292 SSSYAPPTSWLDAIP
+292 SSSYAPPTSWLDVIS

-340 DYTPTLGSVTVDKIQ
+340 DYTPTLESVTVDKLQ
-355 PDSMNTW
+355 PDSMSTW

-376 NNAATSYYATI
+376 NNAASSYYATI

-392 EIDGV
+392 EIDGM

-436 IEVQALVIPKL
+436 IEVRALVIPKL

-476 SYNNLNSTTNKI
+476 NYNNLNSTTNKI

-510 IISDYTFSMTESYD
+510 IISDYTFSMIESYD

-563 MSKMDGYIEL
+563 MSKIEGSIEL
-573 GGKVYAY
+573 GGKLYAY
-580 DDIIGKTSLK
+580 EDIIGEKSIK
-590 INSNQSTFISVSV
+590 IQLDKNSKLPI
-603 KDSKTPMF
+603 F
-611 ESGSMGNF
+611 ESSSIGNF
-619 MQTLTLTN
+619 MQTLTISN
-627 DYASWFNNKALNTS
+627 DYANWNSDKAPATS
-641 YIKLSQD
+641 YIKLFQD
-648 GSDSSITVGNSSSF
+648 GSNAFISVNKSDGSTGSV
-662 SELSPT
+662 LSDAR
-668 KLQTG
+668 LYTG
-673 YIIADSCDSENGAIL
+673 YVMTNTSSRSDGAII
-688 STNADNEGWKCVRL
+688 SNNKDNTNWTCFRL
-702 YRNGY
+702 YRNGSQALFGINEGNPTVEKWKPNANGFDTKIELLENDLQFISSKGY
-707 KVLYG
+707 SAIIKVNDSSG
-712 ISAGHNPAIEKYTP
+712 
-726 TGTTWESRLELK
+726 
-738 HDCLQYYTVAN
+738 
-749 PSNPNNKVRLDVTVA
+749 
-764 DADNHGGIRIGQ
+764 HGGIKIGNS
-776 HTNYLKWLRNSEEIQ
+776 TVYLKWLRHSEELQ
-791 VRNDADNA
+791 VRNNADNGYA
-799 YSKITASAFVNGSKK
+799 KITASTFTNGSKK

-862 LDLDQLRINE
+862 LDPDLLRINE

-887 MLNPER
+887 ILNPER
-893 TEGIDIYAMISLL
+893 TEGIDLYTMISLL

-927 SYQINNI
+927 SYQINNM

>member
-1 MGSKNITGR
+1 MGSKNISGR

-16 HDFWADMSFSVWE
+16 HDFWANMSFSVWE

-39 RIKYEFYA
+39 RIKYEFYVY
-47 SQRTGFSFT
+47 QRNDFSFT
-56 GTTRNPA
+56 GTTRDPA
-63 GRVVVNINGRDVDS
+63 GRVVVNINGKDVDS

-82 MSYGTGSCGK
+82 ISYGTGSCGK

-97 VPHNADGTKEMSFSI
+97 VPHNSDGTKEMSFSI

-117 TGNYSGDTWKYGS
+117 TGNYSGDTWKYGA
-130 ASVSSTLWLASIPRA
+130 ASVSSTLWLATIPRA

-157 PGAGSINLSISR
+157 PGAGSIKLSISR
-169 ASSSF
+169 ASSAF
-174 THTVIWEFSGL
+174 THTVTWSYHDL
-185 TGTVGTGIGTSC
+185 TGTVGTGIGTSATWD
-197 SFSVPLSFIE
+197 VPLSFIE
-207 KHPSSDN
+207 KSPSADTWMTF
-214 GIRFVCKTYNNGT
+214 ICKTYNNGT
-227 EIGSSSCAATIG
+227 EIGSSSCRANIG

-292 SSSYAPPTSWLDAIP
+292 SSSYAPPTSWLDAII

-362 DIFVQNKSNAKFTF
+362 GIFVQNKSNAKFTF

-397 TISSDTNIVRT
+397 TISSDANIVQT
-408 KRLPTA
+408 KQLSTA
-414 GTVNYTAKIY
+414 GTVTYTAKIY
-424 DSRNRSFSLTGS
+424 DSRNRSVSLTGS
-436 IEVQALVIPKL
+436 IDVRALVIPKL
-447 ISEDISRYNGTAK
+447 VSEDISRYNGTAK

-510 IISDYTFSMTESYD
+510 IISNYKFSMTESYD

-590 INSNQSTFISVSV
+590 INSNQSTFISASV

-627 DYASWFNNKALNTS
+627 DYTNWHTNKPLAPS
-641 YIKLSQD
+641 YIKLFQD
-648 GSDSSITVGNSSSF
+648 GSDASITVGNSSSY
-662 SELSPT
+662 SILT
-668 KLQTG
+668 HTTLQSN
-673 YIIADSCDSENGAIL
+673 YAIIGTHITVNGCDDKNGAIL
-688 STNADNEGWKCVRL
+688 STNSDNQGWKSIRL
-702 YRNGY
+702 YRNNFRA
-707 KVLYG
+707 LYG
-712 ISAGHNPAIEKYTP
+712 ISANGSPCIE
-726 TGTTWESRLELK
+726 R
-738 HDCLQYYTVAN
+738 HR
-749 PSNPNNKVRLDVTVA
+749 PNEEAYNTRFEINENDINFFATDGPGFKATIKDG
-764 DADNHGGIRIGQ
+764 DNHGGIRIGQ

-791 VRNDADNA
+791 VRNNADNA

-819 IEDVNDDII
+819 IEDVNDDVI

-862 LDLDQLRINE
+862 LDPDQLRINE

-893 TEGIDIYAMISLL
+893 TEGVDLYTMVSLL

-918 CLEAKLDML
+918 CLKAKLDML
-927 SYQINNI
+927 SYQINNM

>member
-1 MGSKNITGR
+1 MGSKNISGR

-63 GRVVVNINGRDVDS
+63 GRVVVNINGSDVDS
-77 ANIGL
+77 ANIGFI
-82 MSYGTGSCGK
+82 SYGTGECYK
-92 TGYVN
+92 QGYVN

-117 TGNYSGDTWKYGS
+117 TGNYSGDTWKYGA
-130 ASVSSTLWLASIPRA
+130 ASVSSTLWLATIPRA

-169 ASSSF
+169 ASSAF
-174 THTVIWEFSGL
+174 THTVTWSYHDL
-185 TGTVGTGIGTSC
+185 TGTVGTGIGTGATWD
-197 SFSVPLSFIE
+197 VPLSFIE
-207 KHPSSDN
+207 KSPSADSW
-214 GIRFVCKTYNNGT
+214 ITFVCKTYSNGT
-227 EIGSSSCAATIG
+227 EIGSSSCTANIG

-257 TNTIDVTIS
+257 TNAIDVTIS

-274 DVEWIFGSHKY
+274 DVEWVFGSHKY

-292 SSSYAPPTSWLDAIP
+292 SSSYAPPTSWLDVIS

-340 DYTPTLGSVTVDKIQ
+340 DYTPTLESVTVDKLQ
-355 PDSMNTW
+355 PDSMSTW
-362 DIFVQNKSNAKFTF
+362 GIFVQNKSNAKFTF
-376 NNAATSYYATI
+376 NNATSSYYATI
-387 KQYTI
+387 KLYSI
-392 EIDGV
+392 EIDGM
-397 TISSDTNIVRT
+397 TISSDTNIVQT

-414 GTVNYTAKIY
+414 GTIKYTAKIY
-424 DSRNRSFSLTGS
+424 DSRNRYVSLTGS

-447 ISEDISRYNGTAK
+447 VSEDISRYNGTAK

-488 YIRPSVATDYT
+488 YIRPSVATNYT

-510 IISDYTFSMTESYD
+510 IISDYTFSMIESYD
-524 IKIVVIDTL
+524 IKIVFIDTL

-563 MSKMDGYIEL
+563 MSKIEGSIEL
-573 GGKVYAY
+573 GGKLYAY
-580 DDIIGKTSLK
+580 EDMIGEKSIK
-590 INSNQSTFISVSV
+590 IQPDKNI
-603 KDSKTPMF
+603 KMPMF
-611 ESGSMGNF
+611 ESSSIGNF
-619 MQTLTLTN
+619 MQSLTLAN
-627 DYASWFNNKALNTS
+627 DYTSWSTGKSIGGT
-641 YIKLSQD
+641 YIKLWQN
-648 GSDSSITVGNSSSF
+648 GTVSSITVGNNSSNSK
-662 SELSPT
+662 LMPT
-668 KLQTG
+668 NLQTG
-673 YIIADSCDSENGAIL
+673 YVTTISSSRSDGAII
-688 STNADNEGWKCVRL
+688 SNNKDNKNWTCFRL
-702 YRNGY
+702 YRNGSQA
-707 KVLYG
+707 LFG
-712 ISAGHNPAIEKYTP
+712 INDGNPTVEKWKPNANGFDTKIELLENDLQFISSKGYSAVIKIND
-726 TGTTWESRLELK
+726 S
-738 HDCLQYYTVAN
+738 
-749 PSNPNNKVRLDVTVA
+749 
-764 DADNHGGIRIGQ
+764 DNHGGIKIGNS
-776 HTNYLKWLRNSEEIQ
+776 TAYLKWLRNIEQIQ
-791 VRNDADNA
+791 VRNNADNA
-799 YSKITASAFVNGSKK
+799 YVSIAAGGFVNGSKK

-819 IEDVNDDII
+819 IEDIDDAII

-848 IERIEQEAEEQGII
+848 VERIEKEAEDKGII
-862 LDLDQLRINE
+862 LDPDQLRVSE
-872 KAGLILEDLTDEAKQ
+872 KAGLMLEDLTVEANNI
-887 MLNPER
+887 LHPER
-893 TEGIDIYAMISLL
+893 TEGIDMYAMISLL

-927 SYQINNI
+927 SYQINIL

>member
-1 MGSKNITGR
+1 MGSKNISGR

-47 SQRTGFSFT
+47 SQRTDFSFT
-56 GTTRNPA
+56 GTTRDPA
-63 GRVVVNINGRDVDS
+63 GRVVVNINGTDVDS
-77 ANIGL
+77 ANIGFI
-82 MSYGTGSCGK
+82 SYGTGSCGK

-117 TGNYSGDTWKYGS
+117 TGNYSGDTWKYGA
-130 ASVSSTLWLASIPRA
+130 ASVSSTLWLATIPRA

-174 THTVIWEFSGL
+174 THTVTWEFSGS

-197 SFSVPLSFIE
+197 SFSVPLDFIE
-207 KHPSSDN
+207 KQPSSDN

-239 HYLPSSISNYTS
+239 HYLPSSITNYTS
-251 NIICNG
+251 NIICDG
-257 TNTIDVTIS
+257 INTIDVTIS
-266 RGHSSFVH
+266 RGHSSFIH
-274 DVEWIFGSHKY
+274 DVEWIFGSHNY
-285 KKTNQGT
+285 KKTNQET
-292 SSSYAPPTSWLDAIP
+292 SSSYSPPTSWLDAIP

-376 NNAATSYYATI
+376 NNAKTSYYATI
-387 KQYTI
+387 KQYSI
-392 EIDGV
+392 EIDGM
-397 TISSDTNIVRT
+397 TISSDTNIVQT

-414 GTVNYTAKIY
+414 GTIKYTAKIY
-424 DSRNRSFSLTGS
+424 DSRNRYVSLTGS

-447 ISEDISRYNGTAK
+447 VSEDISRYNGTAK

-488 YIRPSVATDYT
+488 YIRPSVATNFT

-510 IISDYTFSMTESYD
+510 IISDYTFSMIESYD

-563 MSKMDGYIEL
+563 MSKIEGSIEL
-573 GGKVYAY
+573 GGKLYAY
-580 DDIIGKTSLK
+580 EDMIGEKSIK
-590 INSNQSTFISVSV
+590 IQPDKNSKI
-603 KDSKTPMF
+603 PMF
-611 ESGSMGNF
+611 ESSSIGNF
-619 MQTLTLTN
+619 MQSLTLAN
-627 DYASWFNNKALNTS
+627 DYTSWSTGKSIGGT
-641 YIKLSQD
+641 YIKLWQN
-648 GSDSSITVGNSSSF
+648 GTVSSITVGNNSSNSK
-662 SELSPT
+662 LMPT
-668 KLQTG
+668 NLQTG
-673 YIIADSCDSENGAIL
+673 YVMTNTSSRSDGAII
-688 STNADNEGWKCVRL
+688 SNNKDNKNWTCFRL
-702 YRNGY
+702 YRNESQALFGINEGNPTVEKWKPNANGFDTKIELLENDLQFISSKGY
-707 KVLYG
+707 SAIIKVNDSSG
-712 ISAGHNPAIEKYTP
+712 
-726 TGTTWESRLELK
+726 
-738 HDCLQYYTVAN
+738 
-749 PSNPNNKVRLDVTVA
+749 
-764 DADNHGGIRIGQ
+764 HGGIKIGNS
-776 HTNYLKWLRNSEEIQ
+776 TVYLKWLRRSEEIQ
-791 VRNDADNA
+791 VRNNADNA

-819 IEDVNDDII
+819 IEDVNDDVI

-862 LDLDQLRINE
+862 LDPDQLRINE

-887 MLNPER
+887 ILNPER
-893 TEGIDIYAMISLL
+893 TEGVDLYTMVSLL

-927 SYQINNI
+927 SYQINNM

>member
-1 MGSKNITGR
+1 MGSKNISGR

-47 SQRTGFSFT
+47 SQRTDFSFT

-63 GRVVVNINGRDVDS
+63 GRVVVNINGNDVDS
-77 ANIGL
+77 ANIGFI
-82 MSYGTGSCGK
+82 SYGTGSCGK

-117 TGNYSGDTWKYGS
+117 TGNYSGDTWKYGA

-174 THTVIWEFSGL
+174 THTVTWEFSGS

-197 SFSVPLSFIE
+197 SFSVPLDFIE
-207 KHPSSDN
+207 KQPSSDN

-274 DVEWIFGSHKY
+274 DVEWVFGSHKY

-292 SSSYAPPTSWLDAIP
+292 SSSYAPPTSWLDAIS

-340 DYTPTLGSVTVDKIQ
+340 DYTPTLESVTVDKIQ
-355 PDSMNTW
+355 PDGMSTW

-376 NNAATSYYATI
+376 NNATSSYYATI
-387 KQYTI
+387 KQYSI
-392 EIDGV
+392 EIDGM
-397 TISSDTNIVRT
+397 TISSDTNIVQT

-414 GTVNYTAKIY
+414 GTIKYTAKIY
-424 DSRNRSFSLTGS
+424 DSRNRYVSLTGS

-447 ISEDISRYNGTAK
+447 VSEDISRYNGTAK

-476 SYNNLNSTTNKI
+476 TYNNLNSTTNKI
-488 YIRPSVATDYT
+488 YIRPSVATNFT

-510 IISDYTFSMTESYD
+510 IISDYTFSMIESYD

-563 MSKMDGYIEL
+563 MSKIEGSIEL
-573 GGKVYAY
+573 GGKLYAY
-580 DDIIGKTSLK
+580 EDMIGEKSIK
-590 INSNQSTFISVSV
+590 IQPDKNSKI
-603 KDSKTPMF
+603 PMF
-611 ESGSMGNF
+611 ESSSIGNF
-619 MQTLTLTN
+619 MQSLTLAN
-627 DYASWFNNKALNTS
+627 DYTSWSTGKSIGGT
-641 YIKLSQD
+641 YIKLWQN
-648 GSDSSITVGNSSSF
+648 GTVSSITVGNNSSNSK
-662 SELSPT
+662 LMPT
-668 KLQTG
+668 NLQTG
-673 YIIADSCDSENGAIL
+673 YVMTNTSSRSDGAII
-688 STNADNEGWKCVRL
+688 SNNKDNKNWTCFRL
-702 YRNGY
+702 YRNGSQA
-707 KVLYG
+707 LFG
-712 ISAGHNPAIEKYTP
+712 INEGNPTVEKWKPNANGFDTKIELLENNLQFISSKGYSAIIKIND
-726 TGTTWESRLELK
+726 S
-738 HDCLQYYTVAN
+738 
-749 PSNPNNKVRLDVTVA
+749 
-764 DADNHGGIRIGQ
+764 DNHGGIKIGNS
-776 HTNYLKWLRNSEEIQ
+776 TAYLKWLRNIEQIQ
-791 VRNDADNA
+791 VRNNADNG
-799 YSKITASAFVNGSKK
+799 YVSISAGGFVNGSKK

-819 IEDVNDDII
+819 IEDIDDAII

-848 IERIEQEAEEQGII
+848 IERIEKEAEEQGII
-862 LDLDQLRINE
+862 LDPDQLRVSE
-872 KAGLILEDLTDEAKQ
+872 KAGLILEDLTVEANNI
-887 MLNPER
+887 LHPER
-893 TEGIDIYAMISLL
+893 TEGIDMYAMISLL

-927 SYQINNI
+927 SYQINNL

>member
-1 MGSKNITGR
+1 MGSKNISGR

-63 GRVVVNINGRDVDS
+63 GRVVVNINGKDVDS

-117 TGNYSGDTWKYGS
+117 TGNYSGDTWKYGA
-130 ASVSSTLWLASIPRA
+130 ASVSSTLWLATIPRA

-174 THTVIWEFSGL
+174 THTVTWEFCGS

-197 SFSVPLSFIE
+197 SFSVPLDFIE
-207 KHPSSDN
+207 KMPSSDN

-257 TNTIDVTIS
+257 TNAIDVTIS

-292 SSSYAPPTSWLDAIP
+292 SSSYAPPTSWLDVIS

-355 PDSMNTW
+355 PDSMSTW

-376 NNAATSYYATI
+376 NNAASSYYATI
-387 KQYTI
+387 KQYSI
-392 EIDGV
+392 EIDGM
-397 TISSDTNIVRT
+397 TISSDTNIVQT

-414 GTVNYTAKIY
+414 GTIKYTAKIY
-424 DSRNRSFSLTGS
+424 DSRNRYVSLTGS

-447 ISEDISRYNGTAK
+447 VSEDISRYNGTAK

-488 YIRPSVATDYT
+488 YIRPSVATNFT

-510 IISDYTFSMTESYD
+510 IISDYTFSMIESYD

-563 MSKMDGYIEL
+563 MSKIDGSIEL
-573 GGKVYAY
+573 GGKLYAY
-580 DDIIGKTSLK
+580 EDIIGETSIK
-590 INSNQSTFISVSV
+590 IQPDKNSKI
-603 KDSKTPMF
+603 PMF
-611 ESGSMGNF
+611 ESSSIGNF
-619 MQTLTLTN
+619 MQSLTLAN
-627 DYASWFNNKALNTS
+627 DYTSWSTGKSIGGT
-641 YIKLSQD
+641 YIKLWQN
-648 GSDSSITVGNSSSF
+648 GTVSSITVGNNSSNSK
-662 SELSPT
+662 LMPT
-668 KLQTG
+668 NLQTG
-673 YIIADSCDSENGAIL
+673 YVTTISSSRSDGAII
-688 STNADNEGWKCVRL
+688 SNNKDNKNWTCFRL
-702 YRNGY
+702 YRNESQALFGINDGNPTIERWKPNTNRFNTKIELLENDFQYISSNGY
-707 KVLYG
+707 AAVIK
-712 ISAGHNPAIEKYTP
+712 INDS
-726 TGTTWESRLELK
+726 
-738 HDCLQYYTVAN
+738 
-749 PSNPNNKVRLDVTVA
+749 
-764 DADNHGGIRIGQ
+764 DNHGGIKIGNS
-776 HTNYLKWLRNSEEIQ
+776 TAYLKWLRNIEQIQ
-791 VRNDADNA
+791 VRNNADNA
-799 YSKITASAFVNGSKK
+799 YVSIAAGGFVNGSKK

-819 IEDVNDDII
+819 IEDIDDAII

-848 IERIEQEAEEQGII
+848 VERIEKEAEEQGII
-862 LDLDQLRINE
+862 LDPDQLRVSE
-872 KAGLILEDLTDEAKQ
+872 KAGLMLEDLTVEANNI
-887 MLNPER
+887 LHPER
-893 TEGIDIYAMISLL
+893 TEGIDMYAMISLL

-927 SYQINNI
+927 SYQINNL

>member
-39 RIKYEFYA
+39 RIKYEFFA

-63 GRVVVNINGRDVDS
+63 GRIVVNINGSDVDS

-82 MSYGTGSCGK
+82 ISYGTGSCGK

-117 TGNYSGDTWKYGS
+117 TGNYSGDTWKYGA
-130 ASVSSTLWLASIPRA
+130 ASVSSTLWLATIPRA

-157 PGAGSINLSISR
+157 PGGGSIKLSISR
-169 ASSSF
+169 ASSAF
-174 THTVIWEFSGL
+174 THTVTWSYHDL
-185 TGTVGTGIGTSC
+185 TGTVGTGIGTSATWD
-197 SFSVPLSFIE
+197 VPLSFIE
-207 KHPSSDN
+207 KSPSADSWMTF
-214 GIRFVCKTYNNGT
+214 ICKTYSNGT
-227 EIGSSSCAATIG
+227 EIGSSSCTANIG

-274 DVEWIFGSHKY
+274 DVEWFFGSHKY

-292 SSSYAPPTSWLDAIP
+292 SSSYAPPTSWLDAII

-355 PDSMNTW
+355 PDSMRTW
-362 DIFVQNKSNAKFTF
+362 GIFVQNKSNAKFTF
-376 NNAATSYYATI
+376 NNVATSYYATI

-392 EIDGV
+392 EIDGM
-397 TISSDTNIVRT
+397 TISSDTNIVQT
-408 KRLPTA
+408 KQLSTA

-424 DSRNRSFSLTGS
+424 DSRNRSVSLTGS
-436 IEVQALVIPKL
+436 IDVRALVIPKL
-447 ISEDISRYNGTAK
+447 VSEDISRYNGTTK

-488 YIRPSVATDYT
+488 YIRPSVATNFT

-510 IISDYTFSMTESYD
+510 IISDYTFSMVESYD
-524 IKIVVIDTL
+524 IKIVIIDTL

-563 MSKMDGYIEL
+563 MSKMEGYIEL

-590 INSNQSTFISVSV
+590 INSNQSTFISASV
-603 KDSKTPMF
+603 KDSKIPMF
-611 ESGSMGNF
+611 ESRSIGNF

-627 DYASWFNNKALNTS
+627 DYANWYSDKPLGTS
-641 YIKLSQD
+641 YIKLFQN
-648 GSDSSITVGNSSSF
+648 GSDVSITVGNNIYTSILTHDTLHSNYANIG
-662 SELSPT
+662 T
-668 KLQTG
+668 HITVNG
-673 YIIADSCDSENGAIL
+673 CDEKNGAIL
-688 STNADNEGWKCVRL
+688 STNSDNQGWKSIRL
-702 YRNGY
+702 YRNNF
-707 KVLYG
+707 KALYG
-712 ISAGHNPAIEKYTP
+712 IAHNGSPCIE
-726 TGTTWESRLELK
+726 R
-738 HDCLQYYTVAN
+738 HR
-749 PSNPNNKVRLDVTVA
+749 PNEEGYNTRFEINEGDIVFASVDGPVFKASIKDG
-764 DADNHGGIRIGQ
+764 DNHGGIRIGQ
-776 HTNYLKWLRNSEEIQ
+776 YTNYLKWLRHNEEIQ
-791 VRNDADNA
+791 VRNNADNA

-819 IEDVNDDII
+819 IEDVNDDVIK
-828 NNIVMDNDIKKYNL
+828 NIVMDNDIKKYNL
-842 ISEREE
+842 ISEREA
-848 IERIEQEAEEQGII
+848 IERLEQEAEEQGII
-862 LDLDQLRINE
+862 LDPDQLRINE
-872 KAGLILEDLTDEAKQ
+872 KAGLILEDLTDEAKLI
-887 MLNPER
+887 LNPER
-893 TEGIDIYAMISLL
+893 TEGIDMYTMISLL

-927 SYQINNI
+927 SYQINNL

>member
-1 MGSKNITGR
+1 MGSKNISGR

-63 GRVVVNINGRDVDS
+63 GRVVVNINGKDVDS

-82 MSYGTGSCGK
+82 ISYGTGDCYK
-92 TGYVN
+92 QGYVN

-117 TGNYSGDTWKYGS
+117 TGNYSGDTWKYGA
-130 ASVSSTLWLASIPRA
+130 ASVSSTLWLATIPRA

-169 ASSSF
+169 ASSAF
-174 THTVIWEFSGL
+174 THTVTWSYHDL
-185 TGTVGTGIGTSC
+185 TGTVGTGIGTSATWD
-197 SFSVPLSFIE
+197 VPLSFIE
-207 KHPSSDN
+207 KSPSADSW
-214 GIRFVCKTYNNGT
+214 ITFVCKTYSNGT
-227 EIGSSSCAATIG
+227 EIGSSSCTANIG

-292 SSSYAPPTSWLDAIP
+292 SSSYAPPTSWLDVIS

-340 DYTPTLGSVTVDKIQ
+340 DYTPTLESVTVDKLQ
-355 PDSMNTW
+355 PDSMSTW
-362 DIFVQNKSNAKFTF
+362 GIFVQNKSNAKFTF
-376 NNAATSYYATI
+376 NNATSSYYATI
-387 KQYTI
+387 KLYSI
-392 EIDGV
+392 EIDGM
-397 TISSDTNIVRT
+397 TISSDTNIVQT

-414 GTVNYTAKIY
+414 GTIKYTAKIY
-424 DSRNRSFSLTGS
+424 DSRNRYVSLTGS

-447 ISEDISRYNGTAK
+447 VSEDISRYNGTAK

-488 YIRPSVATDYT
+488 YIRPSVATNFT

-510 IISDYTFSMTESYD
+510 IISDYTFSMIESYD

-563 MSKMDGYIEL
+563 MSKIDGSIEL
-573 GGKVYAY
+573 GGKLYAY
-580 DDIIGKTSLK
+580 EDIIGETSIK
-590 INSNQSTFISVSV
+590 IQPDKNI
-603 KDSKTPMF
+603 KMPMF
-611 ESGSMGNF
+611 ESSSIGNF
-619 MQTLTLTN
+619 MQSLTLAN
-627 DYASWFNNKALNTS
+627 DYTSWSTGKSIGGT
-641 YIKLSQD
+641 YIKLWQN
-648 GSDSSITVGNSSSF
+648 GTVSSITVGNNSSNSK
-662 SELSPT
+662 LMPT
-668 KLQTG
+668 NLQTG
-673 YIIADSCDSENGAIL
+673 YVMTNTSSRSDGAII
-688 STNADNEGWKCVRL
+688 SNNKDNTNWTCFRL
-702 YRNGY
+702 YRNGSQALFGINDGNPTIERWKPNTNRFNTKIELLENDFQY
-707 KVLYG
+707 ISSNGYAAVIKVND
-712 ISAGHNPAIEKYTP
+712 S
-726 TGTTWESRLELK
+726 
-738 HDCLQYYTVAN
+738 
-749 PSNPNNKVRLDVTVA
+749 
-764 DADNHGGIRIGQ
+764 DNHGGIKIGNS
-776 HTNYLKWLRNSEEIQ
+776 TAYLKWLRNIEQIQ
-791 VRNDADNA
+791 VRNNADNA
-799 YSKITASAFVNGSKK
+799 YVSIAAGGFVNGSKK

-819 IEDVNDDII
+819 IEDIDDAII

-848 IERIEQEAEEQGII
+848 VERIEKEAEDKGII
-862 LDLDQLRINE
+862 LDPDQLRVSE
-872 KAGLILEDLTDEAKQ
+872 KAGLMLEDLTVEANNI
-887 MLNPER
+887 LHPER
-893 TEGIDIYAMISLL
+893 TEGIDMYAMISLL
-906 WRHNQIQQNKID
+906 WRHNQIQQNKIN

-927 SYQINNI
+927 SYQINIL

>member
-1 MGSKNITGR
+1 MGSKNISGR

-63 GRVVVNINGRDVDS
+63 GRVVVNINGSDVDS
-77 ANIGL
+77 ANIGFI
-82 MSYGTGSCGK
+82 SYGTGSCGK

-117 TGNYSGDTWKYGS
+117 TGNYSGDTWKYGA
-130 ASVSSTLWLASIPRA
+130 ASVSSTLWLATIPRA

-174 THTVIWEFSGL
+174 THTVTWEFCGS

-197 SFSVPLSFIE
+197 SFSVPLDFIE
-207 KHPSSDN
+207 KMPSSDN

-292 SSSYAPPTSWLDAIP
+292 SSSYAPPTSWLDVIS

-355 PDSMNTW
+355 PDSMSTW

-376 NNAATSYYATI
+376 NNATSSYYATI
-387 KQYTI
+387 KLYSI
-392 EIDGV
+392 EIDGM

-414 GTVNYTAKIY
+414 GTIKYTAKIY
-424 DSRNRSFSLTGS
+424 DSRNRYVSLTGS

-447 ISEDISRYNGTAK
+447 VSEDISRYNGTAK

-488 YIRPSVATDYT
+488 YIRPSVATNFT

-510 IISDYTFSMTESYD
+510 IISDYTFSMIESYD

-563 MSKMDGYIEL
+563 MSKIEGSIEL
-573 GGKVYAY
+573 GGKLYAY
-580 DDIIGKTSLK
+580 EDMIGEKSIK
-590 INSNQSTFISVSV
+590 IQPDKNSKI
-603 KDSKTPMF
+603 PMF
-611 ESGSMGNF
+611 ESSSIGNF
-619 MQTLTLTN
+619 MQSLILAN
-627 DYASWFNNKALNTS
+627 DYTSWSTGKSIGGT
-641 YIKLSQD
+641 YIKLWQN
-648 GSDSSITVGNSSSF
+648 GTVSSITVGNNSSNSK
-662 SELSPT
+662 LMPT
-668 KLQTG
+668 NLQTG
-673 YIIADSCDSENGAIL
+673 YVITNTSSRSDGAII
-688 STNADNEGWKCVRL
+688 SNNEDNTNWTCFRL
-702 YRNGY
+702 YRNQSQALFGINGGNPTIERWKPNENRFNTKIELLENDFQYISSNGY
-707 KVLYG
+707 AAVIKVND
-712 ISAGHNPAIEKYTP
+712 S
-726 TGTTWESRLELK
+726 
-738 HDCLQYYTVAN
+738 
-749 PSNPNNKVRLDVTVA
+749 
-764 DADNHGGIRIGQ
+764 DNHGGIKIGNS
-776 HTNYLKWLRNSEEIQ
+776 TAYLKWLRNIEQIQ
-791 VRNDADNA
+791 VRNNADNA
-799 YSKITASAFVNGSKK
+799 YVSIAAGGFVNGSKK

-819 IEDVNDDII
+819 IEDIDDTII
-828 NNIVMDNDIKKYNL
+828 NSIVMDNDIKKYNL

-848 IERIEQEAEEQGII
+848 VERIEKEAEDKGII
-862 LDLDQLRINE
+862 LDPDQLRVSE
-872 KAGLILEDLTDEAKQ
+872 KAGLMLEDLTVEANNI
-887 MLNPER
+887 LHPER
-893 TEGIDIYAMISLL
+893 TEGIDMYAMISLL

-918 CLEAKLDML
+918 CLEAKLDMIT
-927 SYQINNI
+927 YQINNM

>member
-1 MGSKNITGR
+1 MGSKNISGR

-63 GRVVVNINGRDVDS
+63 GRVVVNINGSDVDS
-77 ANIGL
+77 ANIGFI
-82 MSYGTGSCGK
+82 SYGTGSCGK
-92 TGYVN
+92 TGYIN

-117 TGNYSGDTWKYGS
+117 TGNYSGDTWTYGA

-174 THTVIWEFSGL
+174 THTVTWEFSGL

-207 KHPSSDN
+207 KQPSSDN
-214 GIRFVCKTYNNGT
+214 GIRFVCKTYNNST

-285 KKTNQGT
+285 KKTNQET
-292 SSSYAPPTSWLDAIP
+292 SSSYAPPTSWLDAIS

-355 PDSMNTW
+355 PDSMSTW

-376 NNAATSYYATI
+376 NNATSSYYATI
-387 KQYTI
+387 KQYSI
-392 EIDGV
+392 EIDGM
-397 TISSDTNIVRT
+397 TISSDTNIVQT

-414 GTVNYTAKIY
+414 GTIKYTAKIY
-424 DSRNRSFSLTGS
+424 DSRNRYVSLTGS

-447 ISEDISRYNGTAK
+447 VSEDISRYNGTAK

-488 YIRPSVATDYT
+488 YIRPSVATNFT

-510 IISDYTFSMTESYD
+510 IISDYTFSMIESYD

-563 MSKMDGYIEL
+563 MSKIEGSIEL
-573 GGKVYAY
+573 GGKLYAY
-580 DDIIGKTSLK
+580 EDMIGEKSIK
-590 INSNQSTFISVSV
+590 IQPNKNSKI
-603 KDSKTPMF
+603 PMF
-611 ESGSMGNF
+611 ESSSIGNF
-619 MQTLTLTN
+619 MQTLTLAN
-627 DYASWFNNKALNTS
+627 DYTSWSTGKSIGGT
-641 YIKLSQD
+641 YIKLWQN
-648 GSDSSITVGNSSSF
+648 GTVSSITVGNNSSNSK
-662 SELSPT
+662 LMPT
-668 KLQTG
+668 NLQTG
-673 YIIADSCDSENGAIL
+673 YVMTNTSSRSDGAII
-688 STNADNEGWKCVRL
+688 SNNKDNTNWTCFRL
-702 YRNGY
+702 YRNESQA
-707 KVLYG
+707 LFG
-712 ISAGHNPAIEKYTP
+712 INDGNPTIERWKPNENHFNTKI
-726 TGTTWESRLELK
+726 ELLENS
-738 HDCLQYYTVAN
+738 LQYIS
-749 PSNPNNKVRLDVTVA
+749 SNGYSAIVTIN
-764 DADNHGGIRIGQ
+764 DSSGNGGIKIGNS
-776 HTNYLKWLRNSEEIQ
+776 TVYLKWLRRSEQLQ
-791 VRNDADNA
+791 VRNNADNGYA
-799 YSKITASAFVNGSKK
+799 QIVASSFNNGSKK

-862 LDLDQLRINE
+862 LDPDQLRISE

-887 MLNPER
+887 ILNPER
-893 TEGIDIYAMISLL
+893 TEGIDLYAMVSLL

-927 SYQINNI
+927 SYQINNM